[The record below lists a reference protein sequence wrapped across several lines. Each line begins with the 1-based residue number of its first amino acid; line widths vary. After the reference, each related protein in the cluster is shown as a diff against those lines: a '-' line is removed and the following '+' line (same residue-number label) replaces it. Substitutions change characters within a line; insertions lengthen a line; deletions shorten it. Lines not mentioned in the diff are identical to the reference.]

1 MWQPLCLRGMDR
13 YGSGARLNVVGCMR
27 GEQSLDSWKTAVT
40 SPYPHRAPLSPGAV
54 RDAMAR
60 ALASPGLLSDDDVA
74 ASPVLESTATGFGAD
89 VRKDLL
95 SEFSAISPNL
105 EGSQQAV
112 AEDNN
117 GKLKVYLRVRPL
129 KSTEMEKGED
139 QGCVCIENS
148 ETLLLKA
155 PKDSFTM
162 RSTERGV
169 GQAAHRFSFTQIF
182 GPDVGQKLFFD
193 ETMKQVVKD
202 VLNGQNWLVYTYGIT
217 NSGKTHT
224 IQGSNKDGGILP
236 RSLAVIFNS
245 VGDRL
250 YQAMDLKPSFS
261 NEVIWLD
268 SRQVRQ
274 EETKKQ
280 TMLRGG
286 LWEVSVASR
295 RLIIGKGWCHT
306 AYMLM
311 FFVSFQEE
319 LLTPLKRSHSAESQ
333 LQATTSGSFDSG
345 VAGLSSSSQLTNHS
359 DISQTE
365 EVGPHWADLDR
376 ISLSNT
382 GDVQFSIWVSFFEI
396 YNELIYDL
404 LEPVL
409 PGQNRK
415 RQTLRLCEDQTGNPY
430 VKDLNW
436 INVRDADEA
445 WKLLKL
451 GRKNQSFAST
461 HMNQNSSRSHSV
473 FSIRILHLQRGGS
486 EVVPKISELSLCDLA
501 GSERCKDQKSGDRMK
516 EANNI
521 NTSLHTL
528 GRCIAALRQNQQS
541 KLKQTVVPFRDSK
554 LTRVFQG
561 FFTGRGRSC
570 MIVNINQCASTY
582 DETLYVAKF
591 SAIASQLVQAPP
603 TKLGLPSIQSII
615 KEHNRR
621 TSQGP
626 EAAAKEEVESEDD
639 SGDEADVSMY
649 EKEDL
654 LRVVEAAR
662 ELLVQERQEKLQL
675 EMRLREEICNEMLEH
690 MQQKEQ
696 WCSQHVD
703 AQKELLEELY
713 EDKLNNLKE
722 SLTDYYQEEI
732 QERDE
737 KIEELQAAL
746 QEAKQKLESL
756 DTKQKDSG
764 QGLRRS
770 KRVATSSALQQE
782 LVDTKAKLEQCQME
796 LNTATAE
803 LRKYQKLL
811 EPPPSAKPI
820 TVDVDRKLEDG
831 QKNVRLLRS
840 ELQKL
845 GESLQSAERACCH
858 STSAGKLREALCTCD
873 DILAR
878 QDQTLAELQNNM
890 MLVKLDLR
898 KKAACIAEQYHTV
911 QKLQAPPTSTLKKRF
926 CANRENLQPNQPPGK
941 KPFLH
946 NLLSRS
952 ATRPVAGRGWQLRSV
967 AL

>member
-1 MWQPLCLRGMDR
+1 
-13 YGSGARLNVVGCMR
+13 
-27 GEQSLDSWKTAVT
+27 
-40 SPYPHRAPLSPGAV
+40 
-54 RDAMAR
+54 MAQT
-60 ALASPGLLSDDDVA
+60 LPSPGLFSDDEVA
-74 ASPVLESTATGFGAD
+74 ASPVLESTATVFGAD

-95 SEFSAISPNL
+95 SEFSAISPDL
-105 EGSQQAV
+105 EGSEAV

-129 KSTEMEKGED
+129 KSAEVEKGED

-155 PKDSFTM
+155 PKNSFTM
-162 RSTERGV
+162 RSMERGV
-169 GQAAHRFSFTQIF
+169 GQAVHRFSFSRIF
-182 GPDVGQKLFFD
+182 GPDVGQKVFFD

-202 VLNGQNWLVYTYGIT
+202 VLNGQNCLVYTYGIT

-224 IQGSNKDGGILP
+224 IQGTNQDGGILP
-236 RSLAVIFNS
+236 RSLATIFNS
-245 VGDRL
+245 VGDQL
-250 YQAMDLKPSFS
+250 YPAMDLKPSLS

-268 SRQVRQ
+268 SRQVQQ
-274 EETKKQ
+274 EEIKKQ
-280 TMLRGG
+280 MMLQGCP
-286 LWEVSVASR
+286 WEE
-295 RLIIGKGWCHT
+295 
-306 AYMLM
+306 
-311 FFVSFQEE
+311 Q
-319 LLTPLKRSHSAESQ
+319 LLTPLKRSCSAESQ

-345 VAGLSSSSQLTNHS
+345 VAGLSSSSQLTSRS
-359 DISQTE
+359 DLSQTE
-365 EVGPHWADLDR
+365 ELGPLWADLDR
-376 ISLSNT
+376 ISLTST

-404 LEPVL
+404 LEPAL

-436 INVRDADEA
+436 INVQDADEA

-486 EVVPKISELSLCDLA
+486 DVVPKISELSLCDLA
-501 GSERCKDQKSGDRMK
+501 GSERCKGQKSGDRMK

-541 KLKQTVVPFRDSK
+541 RSKQMVVPFRDSK

-582 DETLYVAKF
+582 DETLHVAKF
-591 SAIASQLVQAPP
+591 SAIASQLVQVPP

-621 TSQGP
+621 TSQGA
-626 EAAAKEEVESEDD
+626 EAKEEVESEE
-639 SGDEADVSMY
+639 DEGTEDEEDVSMY
-649 EKEDL
+649 EKKDL
-654 LRVVEAAR
+654 LHAVEAAR
-662 ELLVQERQEKLQL
+662 ELLVQERLNKLQL
-675 EMRLREEICNEMLEH
+675 EMQLREEICNEMLEH

-696 WCSQHVD
+696 WWSQHVD
-703 AQKELLEELY
+703 VQREQLEQLY
-713 EDKLNNLKE
+713 EEKLTILKDL
-722 SLTDYYQEEI
+722 LTDHYQEKI

-737 KIEELQAAL
+737 EILELQAAL

-756 DTKQKDSG
+756 DTKENISE

-770 KRVATSSALQQE
+770 KRVATTPCSLQKE
-782 LVDTKAKLEQCQME
+782 LADTKARLEQCQRE
-796 LNTATAE
+796 LNTTTAD
-803 LRKYQKLL
+803 LHKYQKLV
-811 EPPPSAKPI
+811 EPPPSARLL
-820 TVDVDRKLEDG
+820 TMDVDRKLEDG

-840 ELQKL
+840 ELQRI
-845 GESLQSAERACCH
+845 GEFLQSAERACCH
-858 STSAGKLREALCTCD
+858 STGAGKLREALCTCD
-873 DILAR
+873 DILGR

-898 KKAACIAEQYHTV
+898 KKVACIAEQYHTV

-926 CANRENLQPNQPPGK
+926 CANRENVQPNQPPGK

-946 NLLSRS
+946 NLLTRS
-952 ATRPVAGRGWQLRSV
+952 ATRSAASRGWQLRSG

>member
-1 MWQPLCLRGMDR
+1 
-13 YGSGARLNVVGCMR
+13 
-27 GEQSLDSWKTAVT
+27 
-40 SPYPHRAPLSPGAV
+40 
-54 RDAMAR
+54 MAH
-60 ALASPGLLSDDDVA
+60 ALASPGLFSDDDAA
-74 ASPVLESTATGFGAD
+74 ASPVLESTATGFGA
-89 VRKDLL
+89 VCKDLL
-95 SEFSAISPNL
+95 PEFSAIAADVD
-105 EGSQQAV
+105 GSQAV
-112 AEDNN
+112 TEDDD

-129 KSTEMEKGED
+129 KPTEVEKGED

-169 GQAAHRFSFTQIF
+169 GQAAHRFSFSRIF
-182 GPDVGQKLFFD
+182 GPDVGQKSFFD

-202 VLNGQNWLVYTYGIT
+202 VLSGQNWLVYTYGIT

-245 VGDRL
+245 VGDQL
-250 YQAMDLKPSFS
+250 YQAMDLKPSLS
-261 NEVIWLD
+261 SEVIWLD
-268 SRQVRQ
+268 SRQVQ
-274 EETKKQ
+274 LEEAKKQ
-280 TMLRGG
+280 AMLQGG
-286 LWEVSVASR
+286 QCE
-295 RLIIGKGWCHT
+295 
-306 AYMLM
+306 
-311 FFVSFQEE
+311 EE
-319 LLTPLKRSHSAESQ
+319 LLTPMKRSHSAESR

-359 DISQTE
+359 DIQAE
-365 EVGPHWADLDR
+365 ETGPHWADMDR
-376 ISLSNT
+376 ISLTNK

-404 LEPVL
+404 LERAL

-436 INVRDADEA
+436 INVRDANEA
-445 WKLLKL
+445 WKLMKL

-461 HMNQNSSRSHSV
+461 YMNQNSSRSHSV

-582 DETLYVAKF
+582 DETLHVAKF

-603 TKLGLPSIQSII
+603 TKLKLPSIQSII
-615 KEHNRR
+615 KEHHRR
-621 TSQGP
+621 TSQGL
-626 EAAAKEEVESEDD
+626 EATSKDEEEEEELEEE
-639 SGDEADVSMY
+639 GEDEADATMY

-662 ELLVQERQEKLQL
+662 ELLVQERRDKLQL
-675 EMRLREEICNEMLEH
+675 EMRLREEICNEMSEC
-690 MQQKEQ
+690 MQWKEQ
-696 WCSQHVD
+696 WCSQYVET
-703 AQKELLEELY
+703 QERMLEELY

-722 SLTDYYQEEI
+722 SLTDYYQEAI

-737 KIEELQAAL
+737 KIEELQVAL

-756 DTKQKDSG
+756 ETKQRDSV

-770 KRVATSSALQQE
+770 KRVAASSALQQE
-782 LVDTKAKLEQCQME
+782 LADTKAKLEQCQMQ
-796 LNTATAE
+796 LNTANAE
-803 LRKYQKLL
+803 LSKCQKLL
-811 EPPPSAKPI
+811 EPPPSARPM
-820 TVDVDRKLEDG
+820 TMDVDRKLEDG

-840 ELQKL
+840 ELKKL
-845 GESLQSAERACCH
+845 GESLQAAERACCH
-858 STSAGKLREALCTCD
+858 STSAGKLRETLCTCD

-898 KKAACIAEQYHTV
+898 KKAACIAEQYCTV
-911 QKLQAPPTSTLKKRF
+911 QKLQATPTSTLKKRF
-926 CANRENLQPNQPPGK
+926 CANRENLQPNHPPGR

-946 NLLSRS
+946 NLLSCS
-952 ATRPVAGRGWQLRSV
+952 ATQPAAGRGWQLCSV
-967 AL
+967 AQ

>member
-1 MWQPLCLRGMDR
+1 M
-13 YGSGARLNVVGCMR
+13 
-27 GEQSLDSWKTAVT
+27 EQ
-40 SPYPHRAPLSPGAV
+40 
-54 RDAMAR
+54 
-60 ALASPGLLSDDDVA
+60 ALASPGLFSDDDGAA

-105 EGSQQAV
+105 EGSQQVRLEPFCHAPSSAV
-112 AEDNN
+112 SREGCVLHTAQNGRAAWSAEA
-117 GKLKVYLRVRPL
+117 LH
-129 KSTEMEKGED
+129 KS
-139 QGCVCIENS
+139 GCVCPN
-148 ETLLLKA
+148 
-155 PKDSFTM
+155 
-162 RSTERGV
+162 
-169 GQAAHRFSFTQIF
+169 
-182 GPDVGQKLFFD
+182 
-193 ETMKQVVKD
+193 
-202 VLNGQNWLVYTYGIT
+202 
-217 NSGKTHT
+217 
-224 IQGSNKDGGILP
+224 
-236 RSLAVIFNS
+236 
-245 VGDRL
+245 
-250 YQAMDLKPSFS
+250 
-261 NEVIWLD
+261 
-268 SRQVRQ
+268 
-274 EETKKQ
+274 
-280 TMLRGG
+280 
-286 LWEVSVASR
+286 SR
-295 RLIIGKGWCHT
+295 R
-306 AYMLM
+306 Y
-311 FFVSFQEE
+311 E
-319 LLTPLKRSHSAESQ
+319 
-333 LQATTSGSFDSG
+333 FDSG
-345 VAGLSSSSQLTNHS
+345 VTAVVISFSSPES
-359 DISQTE
+359 
-365 EVGPHWADLDR
+365 GPRWADLDR
-376 ISLSNT
+376 ISLSTT

-404 LEPVL
+404 LEPAL

-461 HMNQNSSRSHSV
+461 HMNQNSSRSHSI
-473 FSIRILHLQRGGS
+473 FSIRILHLQGGGR
-486 EVVPKISELSLCDLA
+486 EIVPKISELSLCDLA

-528 GRCIAALRQNQQS
+528 GRCITALRQKQQS
-541 KLKQTVVPFRDSK
+541 KVKQIVVPFRDSK

-615 KEHNRR
+615 KEHSRR
-621 TSQGP
+621 TSQGS
-626 EAAAKEEVESEDD
+626 EATQKEEEKTEDSE
-639 SGDEADVSMY
+639 DEADVSVY
-649 EKEDL
+649 EREDL

-675 EMRLREEICNEMLEH
+675 EIHLRTEICNEMLET

-696 WCSQHVD
+696 WWSQHID

-713 EDKLNNLKE
+713 EDKLSNLKE

-746 QEAKQKLESL
+746 QEAKQKL
-756 DTKQKDSG
+756 DAKQRDSE
-764 QGLRRS
+764 QSLRRS
-770 KRVATSSALQQE
+770 KRVAASCALQQE
-782 LVDTKAKLEQCQME
+782 LTDTKAKLEQCQKE
-796 LNTATAE
+796 LNTTSSE
-803 LRKYQKLL
+803 LRKYQRLL

-820 TVDVDRKLEDG
+820 TVDVDKKLEDG

-858 STSAGKLREALCTCD
+858 STGAGKLREALCMCD

-911 QKLQAPPTSTLKKRF
+911 QKLQAPPMSTLKKRF

-946 NLLSRS
+946 NLLTRS
-952 ATRPVAGRGWQLRSV
+952 APRPAATRGWQLRSV

>member
-1 MWQPLCLRGMDR
+1 
-13 YGSGARLNVVGCMR
+13 
-27 GEQSLDSWKTAVT
+27 
-40 SPYPHRAPLSPGAV
+40 
-54 RDAMAR
+54 MAQ
-60 ALASPGLLSDDDVA
+60 ALASPALFSDEEAA
-74 ASPVLESTATGFGAD
+74 ASPVLESTAAGFGAD
-89 VRKDLL
+89 LRKDLL
-95 SEFSAISPNL
+95 PEFSAISPNL
-105 EGSQQAV
+105 EASQAV

-129 KSTEMEKGED
+129 KSTEVEKGED

-148 ETLLLKA
+148 ETLILKA
-155 PKDSFTM
+155 PKNSFTM

-169 GQAAHRFSFTQIF
+169 GQAVHRFSFTRIF
-182 GPDVGQKLFFD
+182 GPEVGQKFFFD

-202 VLNGQNWLVYTYGIT
+202 VLSGQNCLVYTYGIT

-224 IQGSNKDGGILP
+224 IQGTAQDGGILP
-236 RSLAVIFNS
+236 RSLATIFNS
-245 VGDRL
+245 VGERL
-250 YQAMDLKPSFS
+250 YQAMDLKPALS
-261 NEVIWLD
+261 NEVTRLD

-280 TMLRGG
+280 MMLQRG
-286 LWEVSVASR
+286 LWE
-295 RLIIGKGWCHT
+295 
-306 AYMLM
+306 
-311 FFVSFQEE
+311 EE

-345 VAGLSSSSQLTNHS
+345 VAGLSSSSQLTSRS
-359 DISQTE
+359 DLSQTE
-365 EVGPHWADLDR
+365 ELGPCWADLDG
-376 ISLSNT
+376 ISLPST

-404 LEPVL
+404 LEPAL

-473 FSIRILHLQRGGS
+473 FSIRILHLQRGSS

-501 GSERCKDQKSGDRMK
+501 GSERCKDQRSGERMK

-528 GRCIAALRQNQQS
+528 GRCIAALRQNQQART
-541 KLKQTVVPFRDSK
+541 KQAVVPFRDSK

-603 TKLGLPSIQSII
+603 TKMGLPSLKSII
-615 KEHNRR
+615 KEHSRR
-621 TSQGP
+621 ISQGP
-626 EAAAKEEVESEDD
+626 EAEPEEDVESEEDTE
-639 SGDEADVSMY
+639 DEGDVSMY
-649 EKEDL
+649 EKKDL
-654 LRVVEAAR
+654 LRAVEAAR
-662 ELLVQERQEKLQL
+662 ELLVQERQKKLQL

-696 WCSQHVD
+696 WWSQHVD
-703 AQKELLEELY
+703 AQREQLEELY
-713 EDKLNNLKE
+713 EGKMAILKE
-722 SLTDYYQEEI
+722 LLTDHYQEQM

-737 KIEELQAAL
+737 EISELKAAL
-746 QEAKQKLESL
+746 KETTQKLESL
-756 DTKQKDSG
+756 DAQQKDSE
-764 QGLRRS
+764 QSVRRS

-782 LVDTKAKLEQCQME
+782 LADTKARLEQCQKE
-796 LNTATAE
+796 LNSTNAE
-803 LRKYQKLL
+803 LHKYQKLV

-820 TVDVDRKLEDG
+820 TMDVDRKLEDG

-840 ELQKL
+840 ELQKI

-858 STSAGKLREALCTCD
+858 STGAGKLREALGMCD

-911 QKLQAPPTSTLKKRF
+911 QRLQAPPTSALKKRF

-946 NLLSRS
+946 NILTRS
-952 ATRPVAGRGWQLRSV
+952 ATRPVAPRGWQLRSV

>member
-1 MWQPLCLRGMDR
+1 
-13 YGSGARLNVVGCMR
+13 
-27 GEQSLDSWKTAVT
+27 
-40 SPYPHRAPLSPGAV
+40 
-54 RDAMAR
+54 MAQ
-60 ALASPGLLSDDDVA
+60 ALASPGLFSDDEAVV
-74 ASPVLESTATGFGAD
+74 SPVLESTAAGFGVD

-95 SEFSAISPNL
+95 PEFSAISPNL
-105 EGSQQAV
+105 EGSQAV

-117 GKLKVYLRVRPL
+117 GKIRVYLRVRPL
-129 KSTEMEKGED
+129 KSTEVEKGED
-139 QGCVCIENS
+139 Q
-148 ETLLLKA
+148 
-155 PKDSFTM
+155 
-162 RSTERGV
+162 
-169 GQAAHRFSFTQIF
+169 IF
-182 GPDVGQKLFFD
+182 GPEVGQKLFFD

-202 VLNGQNWLVYTYGIT
+202 VLSGQKL
-217 NSGKTHT
+217 SGLHLWHH
-224 IQGSNKDGGILP
+224 QFREDSHDSGSAAVLCTGTTQDGGILP
-236 RSLAVIFNS
+236 RSLATIFNS

-250 YQAMDLKPSFS
+250 YQAMDLKPALS
-261 NEVIWLD
+261 NEVTWLD

-280 TMLRGG
+280 MLLQGG
-286 LWEVSVASR
+286 LWE
-295 RLIIGKGWCHT
+295 
-306 AYMLM
+306 
-311 FFVSFQEE
+311 EE
-319 LLTPLKRSHSAESQ
+319 LLTPLKRSHSTESQ

-345 VAGLSSSSQLTNHS
+345 VAGLSSSSQLTNRS
-359 DISQTE
+359 DFSQTE
-365 EVGPHWADLDR
+365 EPGPCWADLDR
-376 ISLSNT
+376 VSLTST

-404 LEPVL
+404 LEPAV

-436 INVRDADEA
+436 INVQDADEA

-473 FSIRILHLQRGGS
+473 FSIRILHLKRGGS

-528 GRCIAALRQNQQS
+528 GRCIAALRQNQQART
-541 KLKQTVVPFRDSK
+541 KQAVVPFRDSK

-603 TKLGLPSIQSII
+603 QSWDFHPYNPSSKNTTGEPARVQRQSQR
-615 KEHNRR
+615 KMWNQKKTLRMRQMSPCMRR
-621 TSQGP
+621 SVGSG
-626 EAAAKEEVESEDD
+626 AASLLQ
-639 SGDEADVSMY
+639 
-649 EKEDL
+649 DL

-662 ELLVQERQEKLQL
+662 ELLVQERQKKLQL

-696 WCSQHVD
+696 WWSQHVD
-703 AQKELLEELY
+703 AQREQLEELY
-713 EDKLNNLKE
+713 EGKMTILKE
-722 SLTDYYQEEI
+722 LLTDHYQEKM

-737 KIEELQAAL
+737 EILELKAAL
-746 QEAKQKLESL
+746 QETKQKLESL
-756 DTKQKDSG
+756 DTKQKDSE
-764 QGLRRS
+764 QSVRRS

-782 LVDTKAKLEQCQME
+782 LADTKARLEQCQKE
-796 LNTATAE
+796 LNSTSTE
-803 LRKYQKLL
+803 LRKYQKLV

-820 TVDVDRKLEDG
+820 TMDVDRKLEDG
-831 QKNVRLLRS
+831 QK
-840 ELQKL
+840 
-845 GESLQSAERACCH
+845 
-858 STSAGKLREALCTCD
+858 
-873 DILAR
+873 
-878 QDQTLAELQNNM
+878 DQTLAELQNNM

-911 QKLQAPPTSTLKKRF
+911 QKLQAPPTSALKKRF

-946 NLLSRS
+946 NILTRS
-952 ATRPVAGRGWQLRSV
+952 ATRPVAARGWQLRSV

>member
-1 MWQPLCLRGMDR
+1 
-13 YGSGARLNVVGCMR
+13 
-27 GEQSLDSWKTAVT
+27 
-40 SPYPHRAPLSPGAV
+40 
-54 RDAMAR
+54 MAQ
-60 ALASPGLLSDDDVA
+60 ALASPGLFSDDEAA
-74 ASPVLESTATGFGAD
+74 ASPVLESTAAGFGAD

-95 SEFSAISPNL
+95 QEFSAISPDL
-105 EGSQQAV
+105 EAS
-112 AEDNN
+112 
-117 GKLKVYLRVRPL
+117 
-129 KSTEMEKGED
+129 
-139 QGCVCIENS
+139 
-148 ETLLLKA
+148 
-155 PKDSFTM
+155 
-162 RSTERGV
+162 
-169 GQAAHRFSFTQIF
+169 QIF
-182 GPDVGQKLFFD
+182 GPEVGQKLFFD

-202 VLNGQNWLVYTYGIT
+202 VLSGQNCLVYTYGIT

-224 IQGSNKDGGILP
+224 IQGTTQDGGILP
-236 RSLAVIFNS
+236 RSLATIFNS

-250 YQAMDLKPSFS
+250 YQAMDLKPILS
-261 NEVIWLD
+261 NEVTWLD
-268 SRQVRQ
+268 SRQVQQ

-280 TMLRGG
+280 MMLQGG
-286 LWEVSVASR
+286 LWE
-295 RLIIGKGWCHT
+295 
-306 AYMLM
+306 
-311 FFVSFQEE
+311 EE
-319 LLTPLKRSHSAESQ
+319 LLTPLKRSRSAESQ

-345 VAGLSSSSQLTNHS
+345 VAGLSSSSQLTNRS
-359 DISQTE
+359 DLSQTE
-365 EVGPHWADLDR
+365 EVGPCWADLDR
-376 ISLSNT
+376 ISLTST
-382 GDVQFSIWVSFFEI
+382 GNVQFSIWVSFFEI

-409 PGQNRK
+409 AGQNRK

-461 HMNQNSSRSHSV
+461 QMNHNSSRSHSV

-486 EVVPKISELSLCDLA
+486 EFVPKISELSLCDLA
-501 GSERCKDQKSGDRMK
+501 GSERCKDQKNGDRMK

-528 GRCIAALRQNQQS
+528 GRCIAALRQNQQART
-541 KLKQTVVPFRDSK
+541 KQTVVPFRDSK

-582 DETLYVAKF
+582 DETLHVAKF

-603 TKLGLPSIQSII
+603 TKLGLPSLQSII

-626 EAAAKEEVESEDD
+626 EAESEEDVESEEDTN
-639 SGDEADVSMY
+639 DEADVSMY
-649 EKEDL
+649 EKKDL

-662 ELLVQERQEKLQL
+662 ELLVQERQKKLQL
-675 EMRLREEICNEMLEH
+675 EMRLREEICNEMLER

-696 WCSQHVD
+696 WWSQHVD
-703 AQKELLEELY
+703 AQREQLEELY
-713 EDKLNNLKE
+713 EDKMTILKE
-722 SLTDYYQEEI
+722 LLTDHYQEKM

-737 KIEELQAAL
+737 EILELKAAL
-746 QEAKQKLESL
+746 QETKQKLESL
-756 DTKQKDSG
+756 DAKQKDSE
-764 QGLRRS
+764 QSVRRS
-770 KRVATSSALQQE
+770 KRVAPSSALQQE
-782 LVDTKAKLEQCQME
+782 LADTKARLEKCQKE
-796 LNTATAE
+796 LNSTSAE
-803 LRKYQKLL
+803 LLKYQKLV
-811 EPPPSAKPI
+811 EPPPSARPI
-820 TVDVDRKLEDG
+820 TMDVDRKLEDG

-840 ELQKL
+840 ELQKI

-858 STSAGKLREALCTCD
+858 STGAGKLREALGTCD

-911 QKLQAPPTSTLKKRF
+911 QKLQAPPTSALKKRF

-946 NLLSRS
+946 NILTRS
-952 ATRPVAGRGWQLRSV
+952 ATRPVAARGWQLRSV

>member
-1 MWQPLCLRGMDR
+1 
-13 YGSGARLNVVGCMR
+13 
-27 GEQSLDSWKTAVT
+27 
-40 SPYPHRAPLSPGAV
+40 
-54 RDAMAR
+54 MAQ
-60 ALASPGLLSDDDVA
+60 ALASPGLFSDEDVA
-74 ASPVLESTATGFGAD
+74 ASPILGSRFGDD

-95 SEFSAISPNL
+95 SEFSAISPGL
-105 EGSQQAV
+105 EGSQQPV

-129 KSTEMEKGED
+129 KPTEVEKGED

-169 GQAAHRFSFTQIF
+169 GQAVHRFSFTQIF

-193 ETMKQVVKD
+193 ETMKQVVTD

-250 YQAMDLKPSFS
+250 YQAMDLKPFLS

-286 LWEVSVASR
+286 LWE
-295 RLIIGKGWCHT
+295 
-306 AYMLM
+306 
-311 FFVSFQEE
+311 EE
-319 LLTPLKRSHSAESQ
+319 LSAPLKRSHSAESQ

-359 DISQTE
+359 VTSQTE
-365 EVGPHWADLDR
+365 ELGPHWADLDR
-376 ISLSNT
+376 ISLTNT

-404 LEPVL
+404 LEPAL
-409 PGQNRK
+409 SGQNRK
-415 RQTLRLCEDQTGNPY
+415 RQTLRLCEDQNGNPY

-451 GRKNQSFAST
+451 GRKNQTFAST

-486 EVVPKISELSLCDLA
+486 EIVPKISELSLCDLA

-528 GRCIAALRQNQQS
+528 GRCIAALRQNQQN
-541 KLKQTVVPFRDSK
+541 KLKQTMVPFRDSK

-603 TKLGLPSIQSII
+603 PKLGLPSIQSII

-621 TSQGP
+621 TSQSL
-626 EAAAKEEVESEDD
+626 EAVAKEEVESEDD
-639 SGDEADVSMY
+639 SEDETEVSVY

-696 WCSQHVD
+696 WCSEHVD

-746 QEAKQKLESL
+746 QEARQNLESL
-756 DTKQKDSG
+756 DTKQKDLG

-770 KRVATSSALQQE
+770 KRVATSCALQQE
-782 LVDTKAKLEQCQME
+782 LVDTKAKLQQCQME

-803 LRKYQKLL
+803 LCKYQKLV

-820 TVDVDRKLEDG
+820 TVDVDRKLEEG

-840 ELQKL
+840 ELRKL

-858 STSAGKLREALCTCD
+858 STSAGKLREALSTCD
-873 DILAR
+873 EILAR

-911 QKLQAPPTSTLKKRF
+911 QKLQAPPTSALKKRF

-946 NLLSRS
+946 NFLTRS

>member
-1 MWQPLCLRGMDR
+1 
-13 YGSGARLNVVGCMR
+13 
-27 GEQSLDSWKTAVT
+27 
-40 SPYPHRAPLSPGAV
+40 
-54 RDAMAR
+54 MAQ
-60 ALASPGLLSDDDVA
+60 AFASPGLFSDDDVA
-74 ASPVLESTATGFGAD
+74 VSPVLESTATGLGAD
-89 VRKDLL
+89 VCKDLL
-95 SEFSAISPNL
+95 SEFSAISPHL
-105 EGSQQAV
+105 ETSQQAV

-129 KSTEMEKGED
+129 KPKEVEKGED

-202 VLNGQNWLVYTYGIT
+202 VLHGQNWLVYTYGIT

-245 VGDRL
+245 VGERL
-250 YQAMDLKPSFS
+250 YQAMDLKPFLS
-261 NEVIWLD
+261 NEVICLD

-286 LWEVSVASR
+286 QWE
-295 RLIIGKGWCHT
+295 
-306 AYMLM
+306 
-311 FFVSFQEE
+311 EE

-359 DISQTE
+359 DVSQTE
-365 EVGPHWADLDR
+365 ELGPQWADFDR
-376 ISLSNT
+376 ISLANAE
-382 GDVQFSIWVSFFEI
+382 DMQFSIWVSFFEI

-404 LEPVL
+404 LEPSL

-473 FSIRILHLQRGGS
+473 FSIRILHLERGGS
-486 EVVPKISELSLCDLA
+486 KIVTKTSELSLCDLA

-591 SAIASQLVQAPP
+591 SAIASQLVLASP

-615 KEHNRR
+615 KEHKRR
-621 TSQGP
+621 TSQSL
-626 EAAAKEEVESEDD
+626 EAASKEEVEAEEESESED
-639 SGDEADVSMY
+639 EVDVVLY

-662 ELLVQERQEKLQL
+662 ELLVRERQEKLQL

-696 WCSQHVD
+696 WSSQYLD
-703 AQKELLEELY
+703 TQREILEELY
-713 EDKLNNLKE
+713 EGKLNDLKE

-737 KIEELQAAL
+737 KIEELQGAL

-756 DTKQKDSG
+756 DAKQKDSG

-770 KRVATSSALQQE
+770 KRVATSCALQQE
-782 LVDTKAKLEQCQME
+782 LVDTKAKLEQCQMD

-811 EPPPSAKPI
+811 EPPPSAKTI

-831 QKNVRLLRS
+831 QKNVKLLRS

-845 GESLQSAERACCH
+845 GECLQSAERACCH
-858 STSAGKLREALCTCD
+858 STSAGKLREALCTCE
-873 DILAR
+873 DILSR
-878 QDQTLAELQNNM
+878 QDQTLAELHNNM

-911 QKLQAPPTSTLKKRF
+911 QKLQATPTSTLKKRL
-926 CANRENLQPNQPPGK
+926 CTNRENLQPNQPPGK

-952 ATRPVAGRGWQLRSV
+952 APRPVAGRGWQLRSV

>member
-1 MWQPLCLRGMDR
+1 
-13 YGSGARLNVVGCMR
+13 
-27 GEQSLDSWKTAVT
+27 
-40 SPYPHRAPLSPGAV
+40 
-54 RDAMAR
+54 MAQ
-60 ALASPGLLSDDDVA
+60 ALASPGLFSDDDAA
-74 ASPVLESTATGFGAD
+74 ASPVLESTATGFAND

-95 SEFSAISPNL
+95 TEFSAISPNL

-129 KSTEMEKGED
+129 KSTELEKGED

-162 RSTERGV
+162 RSMERGV

-182 GPDVGQKLFFD
+182 GPEVGQKLFFD
-193 ETMKQVVKD
+193 ETMKQVIKD
-202 VLNGQNWLVYTYGIT
+202 VLNGQNRLVYTYGIT

-236 RSLAVIFNS
+236 RSLTVIFNS
-245 VGDRL
+245 VGDQL
-250 YQAMDLKPSFS
+250 YKAMDLKPYLS
-261 NEVIWLD
+261 NEAIWLD

-274 EETKKQ
+274 EESKKQ
-280 TMLRGG
+280 TILRGS
-286 LWEVSVASR
+286 LWE
-295 RLIIGKGWCHT
+295 G
-306 AYMLM
+306 
-311 FFVSFQEE
+311 E
-319 LLTPLKRSHSAESQ
+319 LSTPLKRSCSTESQ
-333 LQATTSGSFDSG
+333 LHATTSGSFDSG

-359 DISQTE
+359 VTSQPE
-365 EVGPHWADLDR
+365 ELGPCWADLDH
-376 ISLSNT
+376 ISLTNT
-382 GDVQFSIWVSFFEI
+382 GDMQFSIWVSFFEI
-396 YNELIYDL
+396 YNEFIYDL
-404 LEPVL
+404 LEPAL

-436 INVRDADEA
+436 INVQDADEA

-451 GRKNQSFAST
+451 GQKNQSFAST

-486 EVVPKISELSLCDLA
+486 EITPKISELSLCDLA
-501 GSERCKDQKSGDRMK
+501 GSERCKDQKSGNRMK

-541 KLKQTVVPFRDSK
+541 KSKQTVVPFRDSK

-591 SAIASQLVQAPP
+591 SAIASQLVQVPP

-615 KEHNRR
+615 EEHNRR
-621 TSQGP
+621 TSQDL
-626 EAAAKEEVESEDD
+626 EAAAKEEVEPEED
-639 SGDEADVSMY
+639 SVNEADVSMY

-654 LRVVEAAR
+654 LRIVEAAR
-662 ELLVQERQEKLQL
+662 ELLVRERQEKLQL

-696 WCSQHVD
+696 WCSEHVD
-703 AQKELLEELY
+703 LQKELLEELY
-713 EDKLNNLKE
+713 EDKLTNLKE

-746 QEAKQKLESL
+746 QEAKEKWESL

-764 QGLRRS
+764 QSLRRS
-770 KRVATSSALQQE
+770 KRVTTSCTLQQE
-782 LVDTKAKLEQCQME
+782 LVDTKAKLEQCQIE
-796 LNTATAE
+796 LNTTTAE
-803 LRKYQKLL
+803 LRKYKKLL

-858 STSAGKLREALCTCD
+858 STSAGKLRETLCTCD

-911 QKLQAPPTSTLKKRF
+911 QKLQAPQSTLKKRF
-926 CANRENLQPNQPPGK
+926 CANRENLQPNQPLGK

-946 NLLSRS
+946 SLLSCS

>member
-1 MWQPLCLRGMDR
+1 M
-13 YGSGARLNVVGCMR
+13 A
-27 GEQSLDSWKTAVT
+27 QS
-40 SPYPHRAPLSPGAV
+40 
-54 RDAMAR
+54 
-60 ALASPGLLSDDDVA
+60 LASPGLFSDDDVA
-74 ASPVLESTATGFGAD
+74 ASPILESTAAGFGTD

-105 EGSQQAV
+105 EGSQQAA

-129 KSTEMEKGED
+129 KSTEVEKGED
-139 QGCVCIENS
+139 QGCICIENS

-224 IQGSNKDGGILP
+224 IQGSNKDQGILP

-245 VGDRL
+245 VGDQL
-250 YQAMDLKPSFS
+250 YQAMDLKPSLS
-261 NEVIWLD
+261 SEVIWLD
-268 SRQVRQ
+268 SRQVRH

-286 LWEVSVASR
+286 LWE
-295 RLIIGKGWCHT
+295 
-306 AYMLM
+306 
-311 FFVSFQEE
+311 EE

-359 DISQTE
+359 DISQIDE
-365 EVGPHWADLDR
+365 LGPRWADLDR
-376 ISLSNT
+376 ISLTNT

-404 LEPVL
+404 LEPAL
-409 PGQNRK
+409 SGQNRK

-461 HMNQNSSRSHSV
+461 HMNQNSSRSHSI

-541 KLKQTVVPFRDSK
+541 KVKQTVVPFRDSK

-591 SAIASQLVQAPP
+591 SAIASQLVQVPP
-603 TKLGLPSIQSII
+603 TKLRLPSIQSII

-621 TSQGP
+621 TSQGL
-626 EAAAKEEVESEDD
+626 EAVAKDDVESEED
-639 SGDEADVSMY
+639 SEDEADVSTY
-649 EKEDL
+649 EKENL
-654 LRVVEAAR
+654 LHVVEAVR
-662 ELLVQERQEKLQL
+662 ELLVKEQQEKLQL
-675 EMRLREEICNEMLEH
+675 ETRLREEICNEMLEH

-696 WCSQHVD
+696 WWSQHVD
-703 AQKELLEELY
+703 AQKDLLEELY

-746 QEAKQKLESL
+746 QEAKQKLEGL
-756 DTKQKDSG
+756 DTKHKDSG
-764 QGLRRS
+764 QGLRQS
-770 KRVATSSALQQE
+770 KRVAASCALQQE
-782 LVDTKAKLEQCQME
+782 LADTKAKLEQCQME
-796 LNTATAE
+796 LNTTAAE

-811 EPPPSAKPI
+811 EPPPSAKAI

-858 STSAGKLREALCTCD
+858 STSAGKLRETLCTCD

-911 QKLQAPPTSTLKKRF
+911 QKLQAPPTATLKKRF
-926 CANRENLQPNQPPGK
+926 CANRENVQPNQPPGK

-952 ATRPVAGRGWQLRSV
+952 APRPAAGRGWHLRSV

>member
-1 MWQPLCLRGMDR
+1 MAQAL
-13 YGSGARLNVVGCMR
+13 
-27 GEQSLDSWKTAVT
+27 
-40 SPYPHRAPLSPGAV
+40 LSPG
-54 RDAMAR
+54 
-60 ALASPGLLSDDDVA
+60 LFSDEEAA

-95 SEFSAISPNL
+95 SEFSAISPDL
-105 EGSQQAV
+105 GGSQQAV
-112 AEDNN
+112 AEDSN
-117 GKLKVYLRVRPL
+117 GKVKVYLRVRPL
-129 KSTEMEKGED
+129 KSTELEKGED

-169 GQAAHRFSFTQIF
+169 GQAAHRFTFTQIF

-193 ETMKQVVKD
+193 DTMKQVVKD

-224 IQGSNKDGGILP
+224 IQGTNKDGGILP

-250 YQAMDLKPSFS
+250 YQAMDLKPSLS
-261 NEVIWLD
+261 NEVMWLD

-280 TMLRGG
+280 TLLRGG
-286 LWEVSVASR
+286 LWE
-295 RLIIGKGWCHT
+295 
-306 AYMLM
+306 
-311 FFVSFQEE
+311 EE
-319 LLTPLKRSHSAESQ
+319 LLTPLKRSHSTESQ

-345 VAGLSSSSQLTNHS
+345 VAGLSSSSQFTSHS

-365 EVGPHWADLDR
+365 DSAVSR
-376 ISLSNT
+376 N
-382 GDVQFSIWVSFFEI
+382 VQFSIWVSFFEI

-404 LEPVL
+404 LEPAL
-409 PGQNRK
+409 SGQNRK

-461 HMNQNSSRSHSV
+461 HMNQNSSRSHSI
-473 FSIRILHLQRGGS
+473 FSVRILHLQGGGS
-486 EVVPKISELSLCDLA
+486 EIVPKISELSLCDLA

-528 GRCIAALRQNQQS
+528 GRCIAALRQNQQ
-541 KLKQTVVPFRDSK
+541 LKQTVVPFRDSK

-603 TKLGLPSIQSII
+603 TKVGLPSIQSII
-615 KEHNRR
+615 KEHSRR

-626 EAAAKEEVESEDD
+626 EAVAKEEVEPEDD
-639 SGDEADVSMY
+639 SEDEADIAMY

-690 MQQKEQ
+690 LQQKEQ

-746 QEAKQKLESL
+746 QEAKEKLENL
-756 DTKQKDSG
+756 HTKQKDSE

-770 KRVATSSALQQE
+770 KRVAASCTLQQE
-782 LVDTKAKLEQCQME
+782 LLETKAKLEQCQME

-803 LRKYQKLL
+803 LRKYQKLV

-820 TVDVDRKLEDG
+820 TMDVDKKLEDG

-946 NLLSRS
+946 NLLSHS
-952 ATRPVAGRGWQLRSV
+952 LCRGSSSYSPYLFADIEWF
-967 AL
+967 

>member
-1 MWQPLCLRGMDR
+1 
-13 YGSGARLNVVGCMR
+13 
-27 GEQSLDSWKTAVT
+27 
-40 SPYPHRAPLSPGAV
+40 
-54 RDAMAR
+54 MAQ
-60 ALASPGLLSDDDVA
+60 ALASPGLFSDDDVA
-74 ASPVLESTATGFGAD
+74 ASPVLESTTTGFGAD

-95 SEFSAISPNL
+95 SEFSAISPNS
-105 EGSQQAV
+105 EGSQQPV
-112 AEDNN
+112 AEDSD

-129 KSTEMEKGED
+129 KSIELEKGED

-182 GPDVGQKLFFD
+182 GPDVGQKSFFD

-250 YQAMDLKPSFS
+250 YKAMDLKPFLS
-261 NEVIWLD
+261 NEVVWLD
-268 SRQVRQ
+268 SKQVRL

-286 LWEVSVASR
+286 LWE
-295 RLIIGKGWCHT
+295 
-306 AYMLM
+306 
-311 FFVSFQEE
+311 EE
-319 LLTPLKRSHSAESQ
+319 LVTPVKRSHSAASQ
-333 LQATTSGSFDSG
+333 LQVTASGSFDSG

-359 DISQTE
+359 YVSQTE
-365 EVGPHWADLDR
+365 ELGPRWADLDH
-376 ISLSNT
+376 ISLTNT

-404 LEPVL
+404 LEPAL
-409 PGQNRK
+409 SGQSRK
-415 RQTLRLCEDQTGNPY
+415 RQTLRVCEDQTGNPY

-461 HMNQNSSRSHSV
+461 LMNQNSSRSHSV

-486 EVVPKISELSLCDLA
+486 KTVPKISELSLCDLA
-501 GSERCKDQKSGDRMK
+501 GSERCKDQKNGDRMK
-516 EANNI
+516 EASNI

-541 KLKQTVVPFRDSK
+541 KLKQTMVPFRDSK

-591 SAIASQLVQAPP
+591 SAIASQLVQVPP
-603 TKLGLPSIQSII
+603 TKLELPSIQSII

-621 TSQGP
+621 TSQGA
-626 EAAAKEEVESEDD
+626 EAVAKDEVESEDD
-639 SGDEADVSMY
+639 SEDEANVCLY

-662 ELLVQERQEKLQL
+662 ELLVRERQEKLQL
-675 EMRLREEICNEMLEH
+675 EMHLREEICNEMMEH
-690 MQQKEQ
+690 MRQKEQ
-696 WCSQHVD
+696 WCSQHLD
-703 AQKELLEELY
+703 TQKELLEELY

-722 SLTDYYQEEI
+722 SLTDYYQDII

-746 QEAKQKLESL
+746 QEAKQKLDSL
-756 DTKQKDSG
+756 DTKQKDLG

-770 KRVATSSALQQE
+770 KRVAATSCALQQE
-782 LVDTKAKLEQCQME
+782 LEDTKAKLQQCQME
-796 LNTATAE
+796 LNTATVE
-803 LRKYQKLL
+803 LRKYQKLV
-811 EPPPSAKPI
+811 EPPPSARPI
-820 TVDVDRKLEDG
+820 TVDVDKKLEYG

-858 STSAGKLREALCTCD
+858 STSAGKLREVLYTCD
-873 DILAR
+873 DILSR

-890 MLVKLDLR
+890 VLVKLDLR

-911 QKLQAPPTSTLKKRF
+911 QKLQAPPTSASKKRF
-926 CANRENLQPNQPPGK
+926 CASRENLQPNQPPGK

-952 ATRPVAGRGWQLRSV
+952 APRPAAGRGWQLRSV

>member
-1 MWQPLCLRGMDR
+1 
-13 YGSGARLNVVGCMR
+13 
-27 GEQSLDSWKTAVT
+27 
-40 SPYPHRAPLSPGAV
+40 
-54 RDAMAR
+54 MAQT
-60 ALASPGLLSDDDVA
+60 LASPGLFSDDEVA
-74 ASPVLESTATGFGAD
+74 ASPVLESTATGFGAHL
-89 VRKDLL
+89 RKDLL

-105 EGSQQAV
+105 EGSQAV

-129 KSTEMEKGED
+129 KSTEVEKGED
-139 QGCVCIENS
+139 QGCVCIENT

-155 PKDSFTM
+155 PKNSFTM

-169 GQAAHRFSFTQIF
+169 GQAAHRFSFTRIF
-182 GPDVGQKLFFD
+182 GPDVGQKLFFE

-202 VLNGQNWLVYTYGIT
+202 VLNGQNCLVYTYGIT

-224 IQGSNKDGGILP
+224 IQGTNQDGGILP
-236 RSLAVIFNS
+236 RSLATIFNS
-245 VGDRL
+245 VGDQL
-250 YQAMDLKPSFS
+250 YRAMDLKPFLS

-268 SRQVRQ
+268 SSQVQQ

-280 TMLRGG
+280 RMLQGG
-286 LWEVSVASR
+286 LWER
-295 RLIIGKGWCHT
+295 
-306 AYMLM
+306 
-311 FFVSFQEE
+311 E

-333 LQATTSGSFDSG
+333 FQATTSGSFDSG
-345 VAGLSSSSQLTNHS
+345 VAGLSSSSQLTSCS
-359 DISQTE
+359 DLSQTE
-365 EVGPHWADLDR
+365 ELGPVWTDVDR
-376 ISLSNT
+376 ISLTST
-382 GDVQFSIWVSFFEI
+382 RDVQFSIWVSFFEI

-404 LEPVL
+404 LDPAL

-436 INVRDADEA
+436 VNVQDADEA

-451 GRKNQSFAST
+451 GRKNQTFAST

-473 FSIRILHLQRGGS
+473 FSIRILHLQRDGS

-541 KLKQTVVPFRDSK
+541 KSKQMVVPFRDSK

-561 FFTGRGRSC
+561 FFTGRGHSC

-603 TKLGLPSIQSII
+603 AKPGLPSLQSII
-615 KEHNRR
+615 KEHKRR
-621 TSQGP
+621 TSQGM
-626 EAAAKEEVESEDD
+626 EEKEVVESEDED
-639 SGDEADVSMY
+639 TEDEADVSTY
-649 EKEDL
+649 EKKDL
-654 LRVVEAAR
+654 LRVVNTVR
-662 ELLVQERQEKLQL
+662 ELLAQERMEKLHL
-675 EMRLREEICNEMLEH
+675 EMQLREEICNEMQEH
-690 MQQKEQ
+690 MQQKEK
-696 WCSQHVD
+696 WWSQHVD
-703 AQKELLEELY
+703 AQRDQMEEVYEERLTMLKELL
-713 EDKLNNLKE
+713 
-722 SLTDYYQEEI
+722 TDHYQEKI

-737 KIEELQAAL
+737 EILELQAAL
-746 QEAKQKLESL
+746 QEAKEKLESL
-756 DTKQKDSG
+756 EAKEKDSE

-770 KRVATSSALQQE
+770 KRLATSCTLEKE
-782 LVDTKAKLEQCQME
+782 LADTKARLEQCQRE
-796 LNTATAE
+796 LHTTTAE
-803 LRKYQKLL
+803 LHKYQKLV
-811 EPPPSAKPI
+811 EPPSSTRPI
-820 TVDVDRKLEDG
+820 TMDVDRKLEDG

-840 ELQKL
+840 ELQKI

-858 STSAGKLREALCTCD
+858 STGAGKLREALCTCD

-911 QKLQAPPTSTLKKRF
+911 QKLQPPPTSTLKKRF

-946 NLLSRS
+946 NLLTRS
-952 ATRPVAGRGWQLRSV
+952 ATRSAAARGWQLRSV

>member
-1 MWQPLCLRGMDR
+1 
-13 YGSGARLNVVGCMR
+13 
-27 GEQSLDSWKTAVT
+27 
-40 SPYPHRAPLSPGAV
+40 
-54 RDAMAR
+54 MAQ
-60 ALASPGLLSDDDVA
+60 ALASPGIFSDDDAV

-112 AEDNN
+112 AEDTN

-129 KSTEMEKGED
+129 KPTELEKGED

-169 GQAAHRFSFTQIF
+169 GQAAHRFSFTRIF

-202 VLNGQNWLVYTYGIT
+202 VLNGHKWLVYTYGIT

-245 VGDRL
+245 IGKQL
-250 YQAMDLKPSFS
+250 YQSMDLKPCLSS
-261 NEVIWLD
+261 EVIWLD

-280 TMLRGG
+280 TLLRGG
-286 LWEVSVASR
+286 SWE
-295 RLIIGKGWCHT
+295 
-306 AYMLM
+306 
-311 FFVSFQEE
+311 EE
-319 LLTPLKRSHSAESQ
+319 LLTPLKNSHSMESQ
-333 LQATTSGSFDSG
+333 LQATAGGSFDSG
-345 VAGLSSSSQLTNHS
+345 VAGLSSSSQLTSNS
-359 DISQTE
+359 DVSQTE
-365 EVGPHWADLDR
+365 ELGPHWNDSYSV
-376 ISLSNT
+376 SLSHM

-445 WKLLKL
+445 WKLLTL

-473 FSIRILHLQRGGS
+473 FSIRILHLRRGGG

-582 DETLYVAKF
+582 DETLHVAKF
-591 SAIASQLVQAPP
+591 SAIASQIVQVPP

-615 KEHNRR
+615 KEHSRR
-621 TSQGP
+621 TSQGS
-626 EAAAKEEVESEDD
+626 EGVAKEEVESEDD
-639 SGDEADVSMY
+639 SEDEADVSVY

-654 LRVVEAAR
+654 LRIVEAAR
-662 ELLVQERQEKLQL
+662 ELLVQEQQEKLQL
-675 EMRLREEICNEMLEH
+675 EMRLREEICNEMLEQ
-690 MQQKEQ
+690 MRQKEQ

-722 SLTDYYQEEI
+722 SLTDYYQEQI

-737 KIEELQAAL
+737 RIEELQASL
-746 QEAKQKLESL
+746 QEAKQKLDSL
-756 DTKQKDSG
+756 NTMQRDSG

-770 KRVATSSALQQE
+770 KWVAASSILQQE
-782 LVDTKAKLEQCQME
+782 LVDTKAKLEQCQTE
-796 LNTATAE
+796 LNAATAE

-811 EPPPSAKPI
+811 EPPPSAKQI

-858 STSAGKLREALCTCD
+858 STSAGKLREALCMCD

-911 QKLQAPPTSTLKKRF
+911 QKLQAPPTSSLKKRF
-926 CANRENLQPNQPPGK
+926 CANRENVQPNQPPGK

-946 NLLSRS
+946 NFLTRS
-952 ATRPVAGRGWQLRSV
+952 ATRPAAGRGWQLRSV

>member
-1 MWQPLCLRGMDR
+1 
-13 YGSGARLNVVGCMR
+13 
-27 GEQSLDSWKTAVT
+27 
-40 SPYPHRAPLSPGAV
+40 
-54 RDAMAR
+54 MAQ
-60 ALASPGLLSDDDVA
+60 ALASPGLFSDDDIA

-89 VRKDLL
+89 VCKDLL
-95 SEFSAISPNL
+95 PEFSAISPNV
-105 EGSQQAV
+105 EGSQQSV
-112 AEDNN
+112 AEDND

-129 KSTEMEKGED
+129 KPTEVEKGED

-182 GPDVGQKLFFD
+182 GPDVGQKSFFD

-250 YQAMDLKPSFS
+250 YQAMDLKPSLS
-261 NEVIWLD
+261 SEVIWLD
-268 SRQVRQ
+268 SRQVRH
-274 EETKKQ
+274 EEAKKQ
-280 TMLRGG
+280 TMLQGG
-286 LWEVSVASR
+286 QWE
-295 RLIIGKGWCHT
+295 
-306 AYMLM
+306 
-311 FFVSFQEE
+311 EE
-319 LLTPLKRSHSAESQ
+319 LLTPMKRSHSAESQ

-359 DISQTE
+359 DIQTE
-365 EVGPHWADLDR
+365 EMVPHWADLDR
-376 ISLSNT
+376 VSLTNT

-404 LEPVL
+404 LERAS
-409 PGQNRK
+409 PGHNRK

-461 HMNQNSSRSHSV
+461 YMNQNSSRSHSV

-486 EVVPKISELSLCDLA
+486 EAVPKISELSLCDLA

-603 TKLGLPSIQSII
+603 TKLRLPSIQSII

-621 TSQGP
+621 TSQGLEP
-626 EAAAKEEVESEDD
+626 AAKEEEESEED
-639 SGDEADVSMY
+639 GEDEADVTMY

-654 LRVVEAAR
+654 MRVVEAAR
-662 ELLVQERQEKLQL
+662 ELLVQERRDKLQL
-675 EMRLREEICNEMLEH
+675 EMRLREEICNEMWER
-690 MQQKEQ
+690 MQRKEQ
-696 WCSQHVD
+696 WCSQYVD
-703 AQKELLEELY
+703 TQERMLEELY

-737 KIEELQAAL
+737 KIEELQVAL

-756 DTKQKDSG
+756 EAKQKDSG

-770 KRVATSSALQQE
+770 KRVATSCALQQE
-782 LVDTKAKLEQCQME
+782 LADTKAKLEQCQME
-796 LNTATAE
+796 LNTANAE
-803 LRKYQKLL
+803 LCKYQKLL
-811 EPPPSAKPI
+811 EPPPSARAI

-926 CANRENLQPNQPPGK
+926 CSNRENLQPNQPPGK

-946 NLLSRS
+946 NLLSCS
-952 ATRPVAGRGWQLRSV
+952 ATRPGAGRGWQLRSV
-967 AL
+967 AQ

>member
-1 MWQPLCLRGMDR
+1 
-13 YGSGARLNVVGCMR
+13 
-27 GEQSLDSWKTAVT
+27 
-40 SPYPHRAPLSPGAV
+40 
-54 RDAMAR
+54 MAQ
-60 ALASPGLLSDDDVA
+60 ALASPGLFSDDDAA
-74 ASPVLESTATGFGAD
+74 ASPVLESTAAGFAAD
-89 VRKDLL
+89 VRKDLM
-95 SEFSAISPNL
+95 SEFSAISPDL
-105 EGSQQAV
+105 EGSQQTV
-112 AEDNN
+112 AEDSN
-117 GKLKVYLRVRPL
+117 GKVKVYLRVRPL
-129 KSTEMEKGED
+129 KSTEVEKGED

-169 GQAAHRFSFTQIF
+169 GQAAHRFSFSRIF

-224 IQGSNKDGGILP
+224 IHGSNKDRGILP

-245 VGDRL
+245 IGDRL
-250 YQAMDLKPSFS
+250 YQAMDLKPYLS
-261 NEVIWLD
+261 NEVIWLEG
-268 SRQVRQ
+268 RQVRQ
-274 EETKKQ
+274 EEIKKQ
-280 TMLRGG
+280 TMLQGG
-286 LWEVSVASR
+286 LWE
-295 RLIIGKGWCHT
+295 
-306 AYMLM
+306 
-311 FFVSFQEE
+311 EE

-345 VAGLSSSSQLTNHS
+345 VAGLSSSSQFTNHS

-365 EVGPHWADLDR
+365 ELGSHWADLDR
-376 ISLSNT
+376 ISLTNT
-382 GDVQFSIWVSFFEI
+382 GDMQFSIWVSFFEI
-396 YNELIYDL
+396 YNELVYDL
-404 LEPVL
+404 LEPTL

-415 RQTLRLCEDQTGNPY
+415 RQTLRLCEDHTGSSY

-436 INVRDADEA
+436 INVRDAEEA

-486 EVVPKISELSLCDLA
+486 EIVPKISELSLCDLA

-561 FFTGRGRSC
+561 FFTGRGHSC

-591 SAIASQLVQAPP
+591 SATASQLVQAPP

-621 TSQGP
+621 SSQGQ
-626 EAAAKEEVESEDD
+626 EAKEEVESEED
-639 SGDEADVSMY
+639 SEDEADVSMY
-649 EKEDL
+649 DKEDL

-675 EMRLREEICNEMLEH
+675 ELRLRQEICNEMLEE
-690 MQQKEQ
+690 MRQKEQ

-703 AQKELLEELY
+703 TQKELLEELY

-732 QERDE
+732 QDRDE

-746 QEAKQKLESL
+746 QEANQKLESL

-764 QGLRRS
+764 QGTRRS
-770 KRVATSSALQQE
+770 KRVASSCALQQE
-782 LVDTKAKLEQCQME
+782 LADTKAKLEQCQME
-796 LNTATAE
+796 LTTTTAE
-803 LRKYQKLL
+803 LRKYQKLV
-811 EPPPSAKPI
+811 EPPLSARPM

-890 MLVKLDLR
+890 MLVKLNLK

-911 QKLQAPPTSTLKKRF
+911 RKLQAPPTPPTLKKRF

-946 NLLSRS
+946 NLLTRS
-952 ATRPVAGRGWQLRSV
+952 ATRPAAGRGWQLRSV

>member
-1 MWQPLCLRGMDR
+1 
-13 YGSGARLNVVGCMR
+13 
-27 GEQSLDSWKTAVT
+27 
-40 SPYPHRAPLSPGAV
+40 
-54 RDAMAR
+54 MAQ
-60 ALASPGLLSDDDVA
+60 ALASPGLFSDDEAA
-74 ASPVLESTATGFGAD
+74 ASPVLESTAAGFGAD
-89 VRKDLL
+89 LRKDLL
-95 SEFSAISPNL
+95 PEFSAISPNL
-105 EGSQQAV
+105 EGSQAV

-129 KSTEMEKGED
+129 KSTEVEKGED

-148 ETLLLKA
+148 ETLILKA
-155 PKDSFTM
+155 PKNSFTM

-169 GQAAHRFSFTQIF
+169 GQAVHRFSFTRIF
-182 GPDVGQKLFFD
+182 GPEVGQKSFFD

-202 VLNGQNWLVYTYGIT
+202 VLSGQNCLVYTYGIT

-224 IQGSNKDGGILP
+224 IQGTTQDGGILP
-236 RSLAVIFNS
+236 RSLATIFNS
-245 VGDRL
+245 VGDQL
-250 YQAMDLKPSFS
+250 YQAMDLKPALS
-261 NEVIWLD
+261 NEVTWLD

-280 TMLRGG
+280 MMLQRG
-286 LWEVSVASR
+286 LWE
-295 RLIIGKGWCHT
+295 
-306 AYMLM
+306 
-311 FFVSFQEE
+311 EE
-319 LLTPLKRSHSAESQ
+319 LQTPLKRSHSAESQ

-345 VAGLSSSSQLTNHS
+345 VAGLSSSSQLTNRS
-359 DISQTE
+359 DLSQTE
-365 EVGPHWADLDR
+365 ELGPCWADLDH
-376 ISLSNT
+376 ISLTST

-404 LEPVL
+404 LEPAL

-473 FSIRILHLQRGGS
+473 FSIRILHLQRGSS

-501 GSERCKDQKSGDRMK
+501 GSERCKDQISGERMK

-528 GRCIAALRQNQQS
+528 GRCIAALRQNQQART
-541 KLKQTVVPFRDSK
+541 KQAVVPFRDSK

-561 FFTGRGRSC
+561 FFMGRGRSC

-603 TKLGLPSIQSII
+603 TKLELPSLKSII
-615 KEHNRR
+615 KEHSRR
-621 TSQGP
+621 ISRGP
-626 EAAAKEEVESEDD
+626 EAEPEEDVESEEDTE
-639 SGDEADVSMY
+639 DEADVSTY
-649 EKEDL
+649 EKKDL
-654 LRVVEAAR
+654 LRVAEAAR
-662 ELLVQERQEKLQL
+662 ELLVQERQKKLEL

-696 WCSQHVD
+696 WWSQHMD
-703 AQKELLEELY
+703 AQREELEELY
-713 EDKLNNLKE
+713 EGKMTILKE
-722 SLTDYYQEEI
+722 LLTDHYQEKMQECDEEI
-732 QERDE
+732 S
-737 KIEELQAAL
+737 ELKAAL
-746 QEAKQKLESL
+746 QETKQKLESL
-756 DTKQKDSG
+756 DTEEKDSE
-764 QGLRRS
+764 QSVRRS

-782 LVDTKAKLEQCQME
+782 LADTKARLEQCQKE
-796 LNTATAE
+796 LNSTRAE
-803 LRKYQKLL
+803 LHKYQKLV

-820 TVDVDRKLEDG
+820 TMDVDRKLEDG
-831 QKNVRLLRS
+831 QKNIRMLRS
-840 ELQKL
+840 ELQKI

-858 STSAGKLREALCTCD
+858 STGAGKLREALGVCD

-911 QKLQAPPTSTLKKRF
+911 QKLQAPPTSALKKRF
-926 CANRENLQPNQPPGK
+926 CANRENLQPSQPPGK

-946 NLLSRS
+946 NILTRS
-952 ATRPVAGRGWQLRSV
+952 ATRTVATRGWQLRSV

>member
-1 MWQPLCLRGMDR
+1 
-13 YGSGARLNVVGCMR
+13 
-27 GEQSLDSWKTAVT
+27 
-40 SPYPHRAPLSPGAV
+40 
-54 RDAMAR
+54 MAQ
-60 ALASPGLLSDDDVA
+60 ALASPGLFSDDEAA
-74 ASPVLESTATGFGAD
+74 ASPVLESTAAGFGAD
-89 VRKDLL
+89 LRKDLL
-95 SEFSAISPNL
+95 PEFSAISPNL
-105 EGSQQAV
+105 EGSQAV

-117 GKLKVYLRVRPL
+117 EKLKVYLRVRPL
-129 KSTEMEKGED
+129 KSTEVEKGED
-139 QGCVCIENS
+139 QGCVCIENL
-148 ETLLLKA
+148 ETLILKA
-155 PKDSFTM
+155 PKNSFTM
-162 RSTERGV
+162 RNTERGV
-169 GQAAHRFSFTQIF
+169 GQAVHRFSFTRIF
-182 GPDVGQKLFFD
+182 GPEVGQKSFFD

-202 VLNGQNWLVYTYGIT
+202 VLSGQNCLVYTYGIT

-224 IQGSNKDGGILP
+224 IQGTTQDGGILP
-236 RSLAVIFNS
+236 RSLATIFNS

-250 YQAMDLKPSFS
+250 YQAMDLKPALC
-261 NEVIWLD
+261 NEVTWLD

-280 TMLRGG
+280 MMLQRG
-286 LWEVSVASR
+286 LWE
-295 RLIIGKGWCHT
+295 
-306 AYMLM
+306 
-311 FFVSFQEE
+311 EE

-345 VAGLSSSSQLTNHS
+345 VAGLSSSSQLTNRS
-359 DISQTE
+359 DLSQTE
-365 EVGPHWADLDR
+365 ELGPCWADLDH
-376 ISLSNT
+376 ISLTSP

-404 LEPVL
+404 LEPAL

-473 FSIRILHLQRGGS
+473 FSIRILHLQRGSS

-501 GSERCKDQKSGDRMK
+501 GSERCKDQRSGERMK

-528 GRCIAALRQNQQS
+528 GRCIAALRQNQQART
-541 KLKQTVVPFRDSK
+541 KQAVVPFRDSK

-603 TKLGLPSIQSII
+603 TKLGLPSLKSII
-615 KEHNRR
+615 KEHSRR
-621 TSQGP
+621 ISQGP
-626 EAAAKEEVESEDD
+626 EAEPEDVESEEDTE
-639 SGDEADVSMY
+639 DEADVSLY
-649 EKEDL
+649 EKKDL
-654 LRVVEAAR
+654 LHAVEAAR
-662 ELLVQERQEKLQL
+662 ELLVQERQKKLQL
-675 EMRLREEICNEMLEH
+675 EMRLREEICNEMLEY

-696 WCSQHVD
+696 WWSQHVD
-703 AQKELLEELY
+703 AQREQLEELY
-713 EDKLNNLKE
+713 EGKMTILKE
-722 SLTDYYQEEI
+722 LLTDHYQEKMQECDEEI
-732 QERDE
+732 S
-737 KIEELQAAL
+737 ELKAAL
-746 QEAKQKLESL
+746 QETKQKLESL
-756 DTKQKDSG
+756 DAEQKDSE
-764 QGLRRS
+764 QNVRRS

-782 LVDTKAKLEQCQME
+782 LADTKARLEQCQKE
-796 LNTATAE
+796 LNSTSAE
-803 LRKYQKLL
+803 LHKYQKLV

-820 TVDVDRKLEDG
+820 TMDVDRKLEDG
-831 QKNVRLLRS
+831 QKNIRLLRL
-840 ELQKL
+840 ELQKI

-858 STSAGKLREALCTCD
+858 STGAGKLREALGVCD

-890 MLVKLDLR
+890 VLVKLDLR

-911 QKLQAPPTSTLKKRF
+911 QKLQAPPTSALKKRF

-946 NLLSRS
+946 NILTRS
-952 ATRPVAGRGWQLRSV
+952 ATRTVATRGWQLRSV

>member
-1 MWQPLCLRGMDR
+1 
-13 YGSGARLNVVGCMR
+13 
-27 GEQSLDSWKTAVT
+27 
-40 SPYPHRAPLSPGAV
+40 
-54 RDAMAR
+54 MAQ
-60 ALASPGLLSDDDVA
+60 ALTSPGLFSDDEAA

-105 EGSQQAV
+105 EGSQAV
-112 AEDNN
+112 AEDSNC
-117 GKLKVYLRVRPL
+117 KLKVYLRVRPL
-129 KSTEMEKGED
+129 KSTEVEKGED

-155 PKDSFTM
+155 PKNSFTM

-169 GQAAHRFSFTQIF
+169 GQAVHRFSFSRIF

-202 VLNGQNWLVYTYGIT
+202 VLNGQNCLVYTYGIT

-224 IQGSNKDGGILP
+224 IQGTNQDGGILP
-236 RSLAVIFNS
+236 RSLATIFNS
-245 VGDRL
+245 VGDQL
-250 YQAMDLKPSFS
+250 YPAMDLKPSLS

-268 SRQVRQ
+268 SKQVKQ

-280 TMLRGG
+280 MMLQGG
-286 LWEVSVASR
+286 LWE
-295 RLIIGKGWCHT
+295 
-306 AYMLM
+306 
-311 FFVSFQEE
+311 EE

-345 VAGLSSSSQLTNHS
+345 VAGLSSSSQLTSRS
-359 DISQTE
+359 DLSQAE
-365 EVGPHWADLDR
+365 ELGPLWADLDR
-376 ISLSNT
+376 ISLTST

-404 LEPVL
+404 LEPAL

-436 INVRDADEA
+436 VNVQDADEA

-451 GRKNQSFAST
+451 GRKNQSFACT
-461 HMNQNSSRSHSV
+461 HMNQNSSRSHSI
-473 FSIRILHLQRGGS
+473 FSIRILHLQRVSS

-501 GSERCKDQKSGDRMK
+501 GSERCKDQKSGDRIR

-521 NTSLHTL
+521 NTSLYTL
-528 GRCIAALRQNQQS
+528 GRCIAALRQNQQTR
-541 KLKQTVVPFRDSK
+541 LKQMVVPFRDSK

-570 MIVNINQCASTY
+570 MIVNINQCASAY

-603 TKLGLPSIQSII
+603 TKLGLPSLQSII

-621 TSQGP
+621 TSQVA
-626 EAAAKEEVESEDD
+626 EVNEELESEDKD
-639 SGDEADVSMY
+639 TEDEADVSMY
-649 EKEDL
+649 EKKDL
-654 LRVVEAAR
+654 LRAVEAAR
-662 ELLVQERQEKLQL
+662 ELLVQERLKKLQL
-675 EMRLREEICNEMLEH
+675 EMHLREEICNEMLEH

-696 WCSQHVD
+696 WWSQHVD
-703 AQKELLEELY
+703 AQREQLEELY
-713 EDKLNNLKE
+713 EEKLTILKE
-722 SLTDYYQEEI
+722 LLTDHYQEKI

-737 KIEELQAAL
+737 EISELQAAL
-746 QEAKQKLESL
+746 RETKQKLESQ
-756 DTKQKDSG
+756 DTKEKDLEQS
-764 QGLRRS
+764 LCRS
-770 KRVATSSALQQE
+770 KRVATSCTLQRE
-782 LVDTKAKLEQCQME
+782 LADTKARLEQCQRE
-796 LNTATAE
+796 LQTTTAE
-803 LRKYQKLL
+803 LHKYQKIL
-811 EPPPSAKPI
+811 EPPPSARPL
-820 TVDVDRKLEDG
+820 TMDVDRKLEDG
-831 QKNVRLLRS
+831 QKNIRLLRS
-840 ELQKL
+840 ELEKI
-845 GESLQSAERACCH
+845 GEYLQSAERACCH
-858 STSAGKLREALCTCD
+858 STGAGKLREALCVCD

-898 KKAACIAEQYHTV
+898 KKAACIAEQY
-911 QKLQAPPTSTLKKRF
+911 QKLQASPTSNKKRLG
-926 CANRENLQPNQPPGK
+926 ANRENLQPNQPPGK
-941 KPFLH
+941 KPFLR
-946 NLLSRS
+946 NLLPRS
-952 ATRPVAGRGWQLRSV
+952 ATRPAATRGWQLRSV

>member
-1 MWQPLCLRGMDR
+1 
-13 YGSGARLNVVGCMR
+13 
-27 GEQSLDSWKTAVT
+27 
-40 SPYPHRAPLSPGAV
+40 
-54 RDAMAR
+54 MAQ
-60 ALASPGLLSDDDVA
+60 ALASPGPFSDEEVL
-74 ASPVLESTATGFGAD
+74 ASPVLESTATVFGAD

-112 AEDNN
+112 GENNN

-129 KSTEMEKGED
+129 KSTEVEKGED

-193 ETMKQVVKD
+193 ETMKEVVKD

-245 VGDRL
+245 VGSWL
-250 YQAMDLKPSFS
+250 YQAMDLKPFHS
-261 NEVIWLD
+261 NEVICLD
-268 SRQVRQ
+268 SRQVKQ
-274 EETKKQ
+274 EEAKKQ
-280 TMLRGG
+280 TVLRGG
-286 LWEVSVASR
+286 LCEDD
-295 RLIIGKGWCHT
+295 
-306 AYMLM
+306 
-311 FFVSFQEE
+311 
-319 LLTPLKRSHSAESQ
+319 LLTPLRMSHSAESQ
-333 LQATTSGSFDSG
+333 LRATTSGSFDSG

-359 DISQTE
+359 DSSQTE
-365 EVGPHWADLDR
+365 ELGPRWADLDHV
-376 ISLSNT
+376 SLTNT
-382 GDVQFSIWVSFFEI
+382 EGVQFSIWVSFFEI

-404 LEPVL
+404 LEPAL

-436 INVRDADEA
+436 INVQDADEA

-473 FSIRILHLQRGGS
+473 FSIRILHLQRGGNETVS
-486 EVVPKISELSLCDLA
+486 KISELSLCDLA

-541 KLKQTVVPFRDSK
+541 KLKQTMVPFRDSK

-591 SAIASQLVQAPP
+591 SAIASQLVQVPP

-621 TSQGP
+621 ISRGA
-626 EAAAKEEVESEDD
+626 EAMSKEEVESEDD
-639 SGDEADVSMY
+639 REEEDDVSMY

-654 LRVVEAAR
+654 LRAVEAAR
-662 ELLVQERQEKLQL
+662 QLLVQRQQEKLEL
-675 EMRLREEICNEMLEH
+675 EMHLREEICNEMLEH

-696 WCSQHVD
+696 WWSQHVD

-737 KIEELQAAL
+737 KIEELQSAL

-756 DTKQKDSG
+756 DTKQSDSG

-770 KRVATSSALQQE
+770 KRVAASSVLQQE

-803 LRKYQKLL
+803 VRKYQKLL
-811 EPPPSAKPI
+811 EPPPSARPI

-831 QKNVRLLRS
+831 QKNVRMLRS
-840 ELQKL
+840 ELHKL
-845 GESLQSAERACCH
+845 GESLQTAERACCH
-858 STSAGKLREALCTCD
+858 STSAGKLREVLSMCD
-873 DILAR
+873 EILTR

-911 QKLQAPPTSTLKKRF
+911 HKLQAPPSSTLKKRF

-941 KPFLH
+941 RPFLH
-946 NLLSRS
+946 NLLSCSATRS
-952 ATRPVAGRGWQLRSV
+952 ATRSGAGRGWQLRSV

>member
-1 MWQPLCLRGMDR
+1 
-13 YGSGARLNVVGCMR
+13 
-27 GEQSLDSWKTAVT
+27 
-40 SPYPHRAPLSPGAV
+40 
-54 RDAMAR
+54 MAQ
-60 ALASPGLLSDDDVA
+60 ALASPGLFSDEEAV

-105 EGSQQAV
+105 ERSQQAV

-129 KSTEMEKGED
+129 KSTEVEKGED

-155 PKDSFTM
+155 PKNSFTM

-193 ETMKQVVKD
+193 ETMKQVVND

-245 VGDRL
+245 VGNQL
-250 YQAMDLKPSFS
+250 YQAMDLKPSLS

-280 TMLRGG
+280 TVLRGG
-286 LWEVSVASR
+286 MCE
-295 RLIIGKGWCHT
+295 
-306 AYMLM
+306 
-311 FFVSFQEE
+311 EE
-319 LLTPLKRSHSAESQ
+319 LLTPLKRSRSAESQ

-345 VAGLSSSSQLTNHS
+345 FAGLSSSSQLTNHS
-359 DISQTE
+359 DSSQAE
-365 EVGPHWADLDR
+365 ELGPRWADLDR
-376 ISLSNT
+376 ISLTNT
-382 GDVQFSIWVSFFEI
+382 EDVQFSIWVSFFEI
-396 YNELIYDL
+396 YNEFIYDL
-404 LEPVL
+404 LEPAL

-415 RQTLRLCEDQTGNPY
+415 RQTLRLCEDQSGNPY

-436 INVRDADEA
+436 INVQDADEA

-486 EVVPKISELSLCDLA
+486 ETVSKISELSLCDLA

-541 KLKQTVVPFRDSK
+541 KLKPTVVPFRDSK

-591 SAIASQLVQAPP
+591 SAIASQLVQVPP

-621 TSQGP
+621 SSQGS
-626 EAAAKEEVESEDD
+626 EAVAKEEVESEDD
-639 SGDEADVSMY
+639 SEEEADISMY

-662 ELLVQERQEKLQL
+662 ELLVQGKQEKLEL
-675 EMRLREEICNEMLEH
+675 EMHLRKEICNEMLEH

-696 WCSQHVD
+696 WWSQHVD
-703 AQKELLEELY
+703 AQKEMLEELY

-756 DTKQKDSG
+756 DTKQRDSG
-764 QGLRRS
+764 HGLRRS
-770 KRVATSSALQQE
+770 KRVAASSALQQE

-858 STSAGKLREALCTCD
+858 STSAGKLREVLSMCD
-873 DILAR
+873 DILTR

-911 QKLQAPPTSTLKKRF
+911 QKLQPPPTSTLKKRF

-941 KPFLH
+941 RPFLQ
-946 NLLSRS
+946 NLLSCS
-952 ATRPVAGRGWQLRSV
+952 ATRSGAGRGWQLRSV

>member
-1 MWQPLCLRGMDR
+1 
-13 YGSGARLNVVGCMR
+13 
-27 GEQSLDSWKTAVT
+27 
-40 SPYPHRAPLSPGAV
+40 
-54 RDAMAR
+54 MAQ
-60 ALASPGLLSDDDVA
+60 ALASPGLFSDDDVA

-89 VRKDLL
+89 VCKDLL
-95 SEFSAISPNL
+95 PEFSAISPNL

-250 YQAMDLKPSFS
+250 YQAMDLKPSLS

-286 LWEVSVASR
+286 LWE
-295 RLIIGKGWCHT
+295 
-306 AYMLM
+306 
-311 FFVSFQEE
+311 EE

-333 LQATTSGSFDSG
+333 LQATTGGSFDSG

-365 EVGPHWADLDR
+365 EVGPHWSDLDR
-376 ISLSNT
+376 ISLTNT

-626 EAAAKEEVESEDD
+626 EAMAKEEVESEED

-770 KRVATSSALQQE
+770 KRVATSSALQQD

-796 LNTATAE
+796 LNAATAE

>member
-1 MWQPLCLRGMDR
+1 
-13 YGSGARLNVVGCMR
+13 
-27 GEQSLDSWKTAVT
+27 
-40 SPYPHRAPLSPGAV
+40 
-54 RDAMAR
+54 MAQT
-60 ALASPGLLSDDDVA
+60 LASPGLFSDDDAA
-74 ASPVLESTATGFGAD
+74 ASPVLESTATGFGAG
-89 VRKDLL
+89 VCKDLL

-105 EGSQQAV
+105 QGSQQAV
-112 AEDNN
+112 AEDND

-129 KSTEMEKGED
+129 KSTEVEKGED

-250 YQAMDLKPSFS
+250 YQAMDLKPSLS
-261 NEVIWLD
+261 NEVVWLD

-274 EETKKQ
+274 EEAKKQ

-286 LWEVSVASR
+286 QWEEA
-295 RLIIGKGWCHT
+295 
-306 AYMLM
+306 
-311 FFVSFQEE
+311 

-365 EVGPHWADLDR
+365 ELGPRWADLDR
-376 ISLSNT
+376 ISLTNT

-404 LEPVL
+404 LEQTL

-603 TKLGLPSIQSII
+603 TKLRLPSIQSII

-621 TSQGP
+621 TSQSL
-626 EAAAKEEVESEDD
+626 EAAAKEEEESEEH
-639 SGDEADVSMY
+639 SEDEADVTMY

-662 ELLVQERQEKLQL
+662 ELLVQERREKLQL
-675 EMRLREEICNEMLEH
+675 EMRLREEICNEMSER
-690 MQQKEQ
+690 MQWKEQ
-696 WCSQHVD
+696 WCSQYVD
-703 AQKELLEELY
+703 AQERMLEELY

-722 SLTDYYQEEI
+722 SLTDYYQDEI

-737 KIEELQAAL
+737 KIEELQVAL

-756 DTKQKDSG
+756 DTKQKDLG

-770 KRVATSSALQQE
+770 KRVATSCALQQE
-782 LVDTKAKLEQCQME
+782 LADTKAKLEQCQME

-803 LRKYQKLL
+803 LCKYQKLL

-946 NLLSRS
+946 NLLSCS

-967 AL
+967 AQ

>member
-1 MWQPLCLRGMDR
+1 MD
-13 YGSGARLNVVGCMR
+13 
-27 GEQSLDSWKTAVT
+27 Q
-40 SPYPHRAPLSPGAV
+40 
-54 RDAMAR
+54 
-60 ALASPGLLSDDDVA
+60 ALASPGLFSDDEA
-74 ASPVLESTATGFGAD
+74 APSPVLESTAAGFGAD
-89 VRKDLL
+89 VRKALL

-105 EGSQQAV
+105 EGSQQAA
-112 AEDNN
+112 AEDVN
-117 GKLKVYLRVRPL
+117 GKLKVYLR
-129 KSTEMEKGED
+129 
-139 QGCVCIENS
+139 GCVCIENS
-148 ETLLLKA
+148 ETLLLRA

-202 VLNGQNWLVYTYGIT
+202 VLDGQNWLVYTYGIT

-224 IQGSNKDGGILP
+224 IQGSIKDGGILP

-250 YQAMDLKPSFS
+250 YQAMDLKPSLS

-286 LWEVSVASR
+286 PWE
-295 RLIIGKGWCHT
+295 
-306 AYMLM
+306 
-311 FFVSFQEE
+311 EE

-345 VAGLSSSSQLTNHS
+345 VAGLSSSSHLTSHS
-359 DISQTE
+359 DIKL
-365 EVGPHWADLDR
+365 GPRWADLDR
-376 ISLSNT
+376 VSLSTTT

-404 LEPVL
+404 LEPTP

-473 FSIRILHLQRGGS
+473 FSIRILHLQGGGS
-486 EVVPKISELSLCDLA
+486 EIVPKISELSLCDLA

-541 KLKQTVVPFRDSK
+541 KLKQIVVPFRDSK

-603 TKLGLPSIQSII
+603 TKVGL
-615 KEHNRR
+615 

-626 EAAAKEEVESEDD
+626 EAVAKEEVESED
-639 SGDEADVSMY
+639 SEDEADVSMY

-662 ELLVQERQEKLQL
+662 ELLGARAAGEAATRNI
-675 EMRLREEICNEMLEH
+675 EMHIVARSL
-690 MQQKEQ
+690 
-696 WCSQHVD
+696 CSQHVD

-746 QEAKQKLESL
+746 QAAKQKLENL
-756 DTKQKDSG
+756 DATQKDSEQ

-770 KRVATSSALQQE
+770 KRVAASCALQQE
-782 LVDTKAKLEQCQME
+782 LLDTKAKLEQCQME

-811 EPPPSAKPI
+811 EPPPSAKPF

-858 STSAGKLREALCTCD
+858 STSAGKLRETLCTCD

-911 QKLQAPPTSTLKKRF
+911 QKLQAPPMSTLKKRF

-946 NLLSRS
+946 NLLTRS
-952 ATRPVAGRGWQLRSV
+952 ATRPVAARGWQLRSV

>member
-1 MWQPLCLRGMDR
+1 
-13 YGSGARLNVVGCMR
+13 
-27 GEQSLDSWKTAVT
+27 
-40 SPYPHRAPLSPGAV
+40 
-54 RDAMAR
+54 MAQT
-60 ALASPGLLSDDDVA
+60 LASPGLFSDDEAV
-74 ASPVLESTATGFGAD
+74 ASPVLESTAKGFGAD
-89 VRKDLL
+89 VCKDLL
-95 SEFSAISPNL
+95 SEFSAISPDL
-105 EGSQQAV
+105 EDSQQAV

-129 KSTEMEKGED
+129 KSTELEKGED

-155 PKDSFTM
+155 PKNSFTM
-162 RSTERGV
+162 KSTERGV
-169 GQAAHRFSFTQIF
+169 GQAAHRFSFTKIF
-182 GPDVGQKLFFD
+182 GPEVGQKLFFD

-202 VLNGQNWLVYTYGIT
+202 VLNGQNCLVYTYGIT

-224 IQGSNKDGGILP
+224 IQGTNQDGGILP
-236 RSLAVIFNS
+236 RSLATIFNS
-245 VGDRL
+245 VGNRL
-250 YQAMDLKPSFS
+250 YQAMDLKPSLS
-261 NEVIWLD
+261 NEVVWLD

-280 TMLRGG
+280 VILQGS
-286 LWEVSVASR
+286 LWE
-295 RLIIGKGWCHT
+295 
-306 AYMLM
+306 
-311 FFVSFQEE
+311 EE
-319 LLTPLKRSHSAESQ
+319 LLTPRKNHSAESQ
-333 LQATTSGSFDSG
+333 HQATSRVSFDSG
-345 VAGLSSSSQLTNHS
+345 VAGLSSSSQLTNRS
-359 DISQTE
+359 DLSQTE
-365 EVGPHWADLDR
+365 DLGPRWADSDR
-376 ISLSNT
+376 ISLTST

-404 LEPVL
+404 LELTP

-430 VKDLNW
+430 VRDLNW
-436 INVRDADEA
+436 INVQDADEA

-451 GRKNQSFAST
+451 GRKNQSFACT

-516 EANNI
+516 EANII

-541 KLKQTVVPFRDSK
+541 RSKQTVVPFRDSK

-603 TKLGLPSIQSII
+603 TKLGLPSLQSII
-615 KEHNRR
+615 TEHRRR
-621 TSQGP
+621 TSEGP
-626 EAAAKEEVESEDD
+626 EAKAKEEVESED
-639 SGDEADVSMY
+639 SEDEADVSMY

-654 LRVVEAAR
+654 LRIVEAAR
-662 ELLVQERQEKLQL
+662 ELLVRERREKLQL
-675 EMRLREEICNEMLEH
+675 EMRLRDEICNEMLEH
-690 MQQKEQ
+690 IQQKEQ

-703 AQKELLEELY
+703 AQREQLEELY
-713 EDKLNNLKE
+713 EDKLSNLKE
-722 SLTDYYQEEI
+722 SLTDYYQEKI

-737 KIEELQAAL
+737 EILELQTAL
-746 QEAKQKLESL
+746 QETKQKLESL
-756 DTKQKDSG
+756 ESQQRESQ
-764 QGLRRS
+764 QGLHRS
-770 KRVATSSALQQE
+770 KRMATLSALQQE
-782 LVDTKAKLEQCQME
+782 LADTKARLEQCQME

-803 LRKYQKLL
+803 LRKYRKLV

-820 TVDVDRKLEDG
+820 TMDVDRKLEDG

-840 ELQKL
+840 ELQRI
-845 GESLQSAERACCH
+845 GESLQAAERACCH
-858 STSAGKLREALCTCD
+858 STDAGKLREALCTCD

-878 QDQTLAELQNNM
+878 QDQTLAELHNKM

-911 QKLQAPPTSTLKKRF
+911 QKLQAPTSTLKKRF

-946 NLLSRS
+946 NLLTRS
-952 ATRPVAGRGWQLRSV
+952 ASRPVAARGWQLRSV

>member
-1 MWQPLCLRGMDR
+1 
-13 YGSGARLNVVGCMR
+13 
-27 GEQSLDSWKTAVT
+27 
-40 SPYPHRAPLSPGAV
+40 
-54 RDAMAR
+54 MAQ
-60 ALASPGLLSDDDVA
+60 ALASPGLFSDDDVA
-74 ASPVLESTATGFGAD
+74 VSPVFESTATGFGAD

-129 KSTEMEKGED
+129 KPTEVEKGED

-148 ETLLLKA
+148 ENLLLKA

-162 RSTERGV
+162 RNTERGV

-202 VLNGQNWLVYTYGIT
+202 VLNGQNWLVYAYGIT

-224 IQGSNKDGGILP
+224 IQGSHKDGGILP

-250 YQAMDLKPSFS
+250 YQAMDLKPSLS

-280 TMLRGG
+280 TLLRGG
-286 LWEVSVASR
+286 LWE
-295 RLIIGKGWCHT
+295 
-306 AYMLM
+306 
-311 FFVSFQEE
+311 EE

-345 VAGLSSSSQLTNHS
+345 VAGLSSSSQLTNRS
-359 DISQTE
+359 DSSQTE
-365 EVGPHWADLDR
+365 DLGPRWADLDR
-376 ISLSNT
+376 ISLTNA

-404 LEPVL
+404 LEPPL
-409 PGQNRK
+409 SGQNRK
-415 RQTLRLCEDQTGNPY
+415 KQTLRLCEDQTGNPY

-436 INVRDADEA
+436 INVHDADEA

-486 EVVPKISELSLCDLA
+486 ETVPKISELSLCDLA

-528 GRCIAALRQNQQS
+528 GRCITALRQNQQS

-621 TSQGP
+621 TSQKL
-626 EAAAKEEVESEDD
+626 EAVAKEEVESEEE
-639 SGDEADVSMY
+639 SEDEADVSMY

-654 LRVVEAAR
+654 LRIVEAAR
-662 ELLVQERQEKLQL
+662 ELLVKERQEKLQL
-675 EMRLREEICNEMLEH
+675 EMRLREEICNEMKEH

-703 AQKELLEELY
+703 AQRELLEELY

-737 KIEELQAAL
+737 KIEELQTAL

-756 DTKQKDSG
+756 DTKAKDSG

-770 KRVATSSALQQE
+770 KRVASSSALQQE
-782 LVDTKAKLEQCQME
+782 LVDAKAKLEQCQME

-873 DILAR
+873 DILAK

-911 QKLQAPPTSTLKKRF
+911 QKLQAPPTSALKKRF
-926 CANRENLQPNQPPGK
+926 CANRENLQPTQPPGK
-941 KPFLH
+941 RPFLH
-946 NLLSRS
+946 NLLTRS
-952 ATRPVAGRGWQLRSV
+952 AARPGAGRGWQLRSV

>member
-1 MWQPLCLRGMDR
+1 
-13 YGSGARLNVVGCMR
+13 
-27 GEQSLDSWKTAVT
+27 
-40 SPYPHRAPLSPGAV
+40 
-54 RDAMAR
+54 MAQV
-60 ALASPGLLSDDDVA
+60 LASPGLFSDDEAA

-95 SEFSAISPNL
+95 PEFSVISPNL
-105 EGSQQAV
+105 EGSQAV

-117 GKLKVYLRVRPL
+117 GKLKVFLRVRPL
-129 KSTEMEKGED
+129 KSTEVEKGED

-148 ETLLLKA
+148 ETLILKA
-155 PKDSFTM
+155 PKNSFTM

-169 GQAAHRFSFTQIF
+169 GQAVHRFSFTRIF
-182 GPDVGQKLFFD
+182 GPEVGQKLFFD
-193 ETMKQVVKD
+193 ETMKQVIKD
-202 VLNGQNWLVYTYGIT
+202 VLSGQNCLVYTYGIT

-224 IQGSNKDGGILP
+224 IQGTTQDGGILP
-236 RSLAVIFNS
+236 RSLATIFNS

-250 YQAMDLKPSFS
+250 YQAMDLKPVLS
-261 NEVIWLD
+261 NEVSWLD

-280 TMLRGG
+280 MMLQGG
-286 LWEVSVASR
+286 FWE
-295 RLIIGKGWCHT
+295 
-306 AYMLM
+306 
-311 FFVSFQEE
+311 EE
-319 LLTPLKRSHSAESQ
+319 LLTPLKRSQSAESQ

-345 VAGLSSSSQLTNHS
+345 VAGLSSSSHLTNHS
-359 DISQTE
+359 DLSQTE
-365 EVGPHWADLDR
+365 ELGPCWADLDH
-376 ISLSNT
+376 ISLTST
-382 GDVQFSIWVSFFEI
+382 DVQFSIWVSFFEI

-404 LEPVL
+404 LEPAL

-415 RQTLRLCEDQTGNPY
+415 RQTLRLCEDQSGNPY

-461 HMNQNSSRSHSV
+461 HMNQNSSRSHCV

-486 EVVPKISELSLCDLA
+486 DVVPKISELSLCDLA

-528 GRCIAALRQNQQS
+528 GRCIAALRQNQQART
-541 KLKQTVVPFRDSK
+541 KQAVVPFRDSK

-561 FFTGRGRSC
+561 FFSGRGRSC

-582 DETLYVAKF
+582 DETLHVAKF

-603 TKLGLPSIQSII
+603 TKLGLPSLQSII

-621 TSQGP
+621 ISQGP
-626 EAAAKEEVESEDD
+626 EAEPEEDVESEDNTED
-639 SGDEADVSMY
+639 DEADVSMY
-649 EKEDL
+649 EKKDL

-662 ELLVQERQEKLQL
+662 ELLVQERQKKLQL
-675 EMRLREEICNEMLEH
+675 EVRLREEICNEMLEH

-696 WCSQHVD
+696 WWSQHVD
-703 AQKELLEELY
+703 AQREQLEELY
-713 EDKLNNLKE
+713 EGKMTILKE
-722 SLTDYYQEEI
+722 LLTDHYQEKM

-737 KIEELQAAL
+737 EILELKAAL
-746 QEAKQKLESL
+746 QETKQKLESL
-756 DTKQKDSG
+756 DTKQKDMEQSA
-764 QGLRRS
+764 RRS
-770 KRVATSSALQQE
+770 KRVAASSALQQE
-782 LVDTKAKLEQCQME
+782 LADTKARLEQCQKE
-796 LNTATAE
+796 LNSTSAE
-803 LRKYQKLL
+803 LRKYQKLV

-820 TVDVDRKLEDG
+820 TMDVDRKLQDG

-840 ELQKL
+840 ELQKI

-858 STSAGKLREALCTCD
+858 STGAGKLREALGTCD

-911 QKLQAPPTSTLKKRF
+911 QKLQAPTSTLKKRF

-946 NLLSRS
+946 NILTRS
-952 ATRPVAGRGWQLRSV
+952 ATRPAAARGWQLRSV

>member
-1 MWQPLCLRGMDR
+1 
-13 YGSGARLNVVGCMR
+13 
-27 GEQSLDSWKTAVT
+27 
-40 SPYPHRAPLSPGAV
+40 
-54 RDAMAR
+54 MAQV
-60 ALASPGLLSDDDVA
+60 LASLGLFSDDDVA
-74 ASPVLESTATGFGAD
+74 ASSVLESTATGFGAD

-95 SEFSAISPNL
+95 SEFSAISPDL
-105 EGSQQAV
+105 QGSEQT
-112 AEDNN
+112 EDNN
-117 GKLKVYLRVRPL
+117 GKFKVYLRVRPL
-129 KSTEMEKGED
+129 KSTEVEKGED

-155 PKDSFTM
+155 PKDSFAM

-193 ETMKQVVKD
+193 VTMKQVIKD

-250 YQAMDLKPSFS
+250 YQGMDLKPSLS

-268 SRQVRQ
+268 SWQVRQ

-280 TMLRGG
+280 TMLRGC
-286 LWEVSVASR
+286 LSE
-295 RLIIGKGWCHT
+295 
-306 AYMLM
+306 
-311 FFVSFQEE
+311 EE
-319 LLTPLKRSHSAESQ
+319 LLTPLKRSCCAESQ

-345 VAGLSSSSQLTNHS
+345 VAGLSSSSQLTNRS

-365 EVGPHWADLDR
+365 ALGPHWADLDR
-376 ISLSNT
+376 ISLTNT
-382 GDVQFSIWVSFFEI
+382 GDVQFCIWVSFFEI

-409 PGQNRK
+409 SGQNRK

-436 INVRDADEA
+436 INVRDAGEA

-461 HMNQNSSRSHSV
+461 HLNHNSSRSHSV

-486 EVVPKISELSLCDLA
+486 EIVPKISELSLCDLA
-501 GSERCKDQKSGDRMK
+501 GSERCKDQKSGERMK

-561 FFTGRGRSC
+561 FFTGRGHSC

-591 SAIASQLVQAPP
+591 SAIASQLVQAPA
-603 TKLGLPSIQSII
+603 TKLALPSIQSII
-615 KEHNRR
+615 KEHNRQ
-621 TSQGP
+621 TSQGQ
-626 EAAAKEEVESEDD
+626 EAAAKEEVESEKD
-639 SGDEADVSMY
+639 SESEVDVTMY

-703 AQKELLEELY
+703 AQKEMLEELY
-713 EDKLNNLKE
+713 EDKMNNLKE

-746 QEAKQKLESL
+746 NEAKQKLETL
-756 DTKQKDSG
+756 DAKQKDLG

-770 KRVATSSALQQE
+770 KRVASSCVLQQE

-820 TVDVDRKLEDG
+820 TVDVDKKLEDG

-858 STSAGKLREALCTCD
+858 ATSAGRLREALSTCD
-873 DILAR
+873 DMLAR
-878 QDQTLAELQNNM
+878 QDHTLAELQNNM
-890 MLVKLDLR
+890 ILVKLDLR

-926 CANRENLQPNQPPGK
+926 CTSRENLQPNQPPGK

-946 NLLSRS
+946 NLLTRS

>member
-1 MWQPLCLRGMDR
+1 
-13 YGSGARLNVVGCMR
+13 
-27 GEQSLDSWKTAVT
+27 
-40 SPYPHRAPLSPGAV
+40 
-54 RDAMAR
+54 MAQ
-60 ALASPGLLSDDDVA
+60 ALPSPGLFSDEDVA

-112 AEDNN
+112 AEDDN

-129 KSTEMEKGED
+129 KSIELEKGED

-155 PKDSFTM
+155 PKDSFAM
-162 RSTERGV
+162 RNTERGV

-236 RSLAVIFNS
+236 RSLAIIFNS

-250 YQAMDLKPSFS
+250 YQAMDLKPSLS
-261 NEVIWLD
+261 NEMIWLD

-280 TMLRGG
+280 TMLQGH
-286 LWEVSVASR
+286 LWE
-295 RLIIGKGWCHT
+295 
-306 AYMLM
+306 
-311 FFVSFQEE
+311 EE

-359 DISQTE
+359 DISQAE
-365 EVGPHWADLDR
+365 ELGPRWADLDR
-376 ISLSNT
+376 ISLTNT
-382 GDVQFSIWVSFFEI
+382 GDTQFSIWVSFFEI

-404 LEPVL
+404 LEPAL

-473 FSIRILHLQRGGS
+473 FSIRILHLRRSGS
-486 EVVPKISELSLCDLA
+486 EIVPKISELSLCDLA
-501 GSERCKDQKSGDRMK
+501 GSERCKDQRSGDRMK

-528 GRCIAALRQNQQS
+528 GRCIAALRQNQQP

-582 DETLYVAKF
+582 NETLYVAKF

-621 TSQGP
+621 TSQGS
-626 EAAAKEEVESEDD
+626 EAVAKEEEESEDD
-639 SGDEADVSMY
+639 SEDEADVSMY

-713 EDKLNNLKE
+713 EDKLKNLKD

-746 QEAKQKLESL
+746 QEAKQKLASM

-770 KRVATSSALQQE
+770 KRVATSCALQQE
-782 LVDTKAKLEQCQME
+782 LADTKAKLEQCQME

-803 LRKYQKLL
+803 LRKYQKLV
-811 EPPPSAKPI
+811 EPPPSSKPI

-858 STSAGKLREALCTCD
+858 STSAGKLREALSMCD

>member
-1 MWQPLCLRGMDR
+1 
-13 YGSGARLNVVGCMR
+13 
-27 GEQSLDSWKTAVT
+27 
-40 SPYPHRAPLSPGAV
+40 
-54 RDAMAR
+54 MAQ
-60 ALASPGLLSDDDVA
+60 ALASPGLFSDDEAA

-89 VRKDLL
+89 LRKDLL
-95 SEFSAISPNL
+95 PEFSAISPNL
-105 EGSQQAV
+105 EGSQAV

-129 KSTEMEKGED
+129 KSTEVEKGED

-148 ETLLLKA
+148 ETLILKA
-155 PKDSFTM
+155 PKNSFTM

-169 GQAAHRFSFTQIF
+169 GQAVHRFSFTRIF
-182 GPDVGQKLFFD
+182 GPEVGQKSFFD

-202 VLNGQNWLVYTYGIT
+202 VLSGQNCLVYTYGIT

-224 IQGSNKDGGILP
+224 IQGTAQDGGILP
-236 RSLAVIFNS
+236 RSLATIFNS

-250 YQAMDLKPSFS
+250 YQAMDLKPALS
-261 NEVIWLD
+261 NEVTWLD

-280 TMLRGG
+280 MMLQRG
-286 LWEVSVASR
+286 LWE
-295 RLIIGKGWCHT
+295 
-306 AYMLM
+306 
-311 FFVSFQEE
+311 EE

-345 VAGLSSSSQLTNHS
+345 VAGLSSSSQLTNRS
-359 DISQTE
+359 DLSQTE
-365 EVGPHWADLDR
+365 ELGPCWADLDR
-376 ISLSNT
+376 ISLTSP

-404 LEPVL
+404 LEPAL

-436 INVRDADEA
+436 INVGDADEA

-501 GSERCKDQKSGDRMK
+501 GSERCKDQRSGERMK

-528 GRCIAALRQNQQS
+528 GRCIAALRQNQQART
-541 KLKQTVVPFRDSK
+541 KQAVVPFRDSK

-591 SAIASQLVQAPP
+591 SAIASQLVQVPP
-603 TKLGLPSIQSII
+603 TKLGLPSLKSII

-621 TSQGP
+621 ISQGP
-626 EAAAKEEVESEDD
+626 EAEPEEDVESEEDTE
-639 SGDEADVSMY
+639 DEADVSMY
-649 EKEDL
+649 EKKDL
-654 LRVVEAAR
+654 LRAVEAAR
-662 ELLVQERQEKLQL
+662 ELLAQERQKKLQL

-696 WCSQHVD
+696 WWSQHVD
-703 AQKELLEELY
+703 AQREQLEELY
-713 EDKLNNLKE
+713 EGKMAILKE
-722 SLTDYYQEEI
+722 LLTDHYQEEM

-737 KIEELQAAL
+737 EISELKAAL
-746 QEAKQKLESL
+746 KETKQKLESL
-756 DTKQKDSG
+756 DAKQKDSE
-764 QGLRRS
+764 QSVRRS

-782 LVDTKAKLEQCQME
+782 LADTKARLEQCQKE
-796 LNTATAE
+796 LNSTSAE
-803 LRKYQKLL
+803 LHKYQKLV

-820 TVDVDRKLEDG
+820 TMDVDRKLEDG

-840 ELQKL
+840 ELQKI

-858 STSAGKLREALCTCD
+858 STGAGRLREALGMCD

-911 QKLQAPPTSTLKKRF
+911 QRLQAPPTSALKKRF

-946 NLLSRS
+946 NILTRS
-952 ATRPVAGRGWQLRSV
+952 ATRPVATRGWQLRSV